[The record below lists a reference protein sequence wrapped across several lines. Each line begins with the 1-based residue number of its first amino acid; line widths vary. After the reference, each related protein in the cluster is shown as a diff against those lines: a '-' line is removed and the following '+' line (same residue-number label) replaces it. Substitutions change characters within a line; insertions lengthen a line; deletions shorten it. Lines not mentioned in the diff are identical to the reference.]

1 MAKKSN
7 LDSPISRVRNDS
19 QTLKKDAKNVKG
31 EDRVI
36 KVSQNIKLESANV
49 KFSERGEQHLYSS
62 DSNKYLLKI
71 HKNGKL
77 VANFYDKGG
86 KTYLHFGDEFFKSID
101 TNNKYADFR
110 GQDVELNELVLD
122 KKLDVQVKS
131 TNGKDFSCLFSA
143 FGAQIVDTKNGNS
156 VFRNTDY
163 PFDIAVS
170 DRFLEKAMGNDN
182 TCNLGEDMKFESATM
197 QALLIAS
204 TQNARMRTNQEI
216 KTNNILDNIKRVQPI
231 TKNYGALSIT
241 SLPVRVPKGEK
252 VGTEWLNLAEKDGK
266 LYGYFNLEVN
276 GRKQVGKYYEVRGM
290 TFENNNLSLKL
301 HAGNMTCNLNMD
313 LKGTGKT
320 VQKFLDS
327 KEKEY
332 ADRFKKFESK
342 SAEAESEEEKLP
354 DANIYSYADI
364 AVVKRTEKGNE
375 LVEEKEPEV
384 VEVDEHGFI
393 LVPREEKD
401 FVLVPP
407 HKVKGKTNE
416 EHGLVV
422 QENEH
427 GLAVQEEKKTEL
439 VEEKEPKVVE
449 KDEHSFIL
457 VPSEEKG
464 FVLVPPHKVKGK
476 TNEEHGLAV
485 QNEKETGLANQSDEK
500 NELRTPESIIVEDER
515 YNSTTQAPNAII
527 ENDTVFY
534 QNSPEETTDLESQEP
549 PLHEIQ
555 EDEHENSQ
563 LEPTNDNDLA
573 TRKRKENYD
582 TETSLGGAYFAGGQI
597 IDDYTVE
604 YEDGRK
610 QNVHVGKDG
619 KPRTELE
626 EDNQSG
632 LVPREKEP
640 PQNDFGDAENDRE
653 REPEP
658 PREPVPPE
666 PKPHE
671 HDDDD
676 DSGDNEPNHDEQDL
690 TPPVPPHETP
700 DPPHENPDPPHENPD
715 PPHENP
721 DPSPRQETPSGNG
734 APSAQQAP
742 KGRGGSGGGSAGGG
756 GGSAP
761 KEVKEER
768 IWASF
773 LGVSAL
779 LTALS
784 VFIPFLAP
792 FAIAG
797 FATSAILYT
806 KPWNW
811 GNTPLAKSMDARAR
825 RKELEKE
832 DRQLERESKLE
843 RLESDKARYQQE
855 IESID
860 QIVPQLEEEL
870 AVLQNG
876 NGRVLTNEE
885 RLAKQQKITNIDAQ
899 IKNEQEEISNLRQ
912 EKIAQEEEYKKANTL
927 SADINKEIKKSEARI
942 ENYRRQQDELTT
954 LQKNVDSILNNPK
967 LSEEEIAELK
977 QETLKTIQE
986 KYGKQFDDLF
996 SEDKD
1001 KSNQALTNFVNQTN
1015 YEKQELQKYQANRAE
1030 IINMFKEDLVIAKE
1044 TEAKAKEILDKKCAE
1059 LDDKIAEHNSKISAL
1074 KDEKAK
1080 IQSELAI
1087 DALSKDAV
1095 PEFNRAEAITN
1106 VEKQID
1112 SLKKRKETLQ
1122 KAVKISEQ
1130 MEYGLRPEDI
1140 AKNSAF
1146 DDRWKN
1152 TGPTEKAM
1160 KQNRLESERHEYKAQ
1175 EETKKIVNQQELK
1188 NFAEDIINR
1197 ADEAKK
1203 EEDKQKKEE
1212 AFNKINDD
1220 VNKKEEEVKESMG
1233 DAYNTSANKKAFKD
1247 LRGIVNDKEKQ
1258 GKTKENDL
1266 RK

>member
-332 ADRFKKFESK
+332 AEEFKKFEGTYIDRYD
-342 SAEAESEEEKLP
+342 EAK
-354 DANIYSYADI
+354 IYSYSEV

-384 VEVDEHGFI
+384 VEEDEHGFI

-401 FVLVPP
+401 FVLVSP
-407 HKVKGKTNE
+407 HKVKGK
-416 EHGLVV
+416 
-422 QENEH
+422 
-427 GLAVQEEKKTEL
+427 
-439 VEEKEPKVVE
+439 
-449 KDEHSFIL
+449 S
-457 VPSEEKG
+457 
-464 FVLVPPHKVKGK
+464 
-476 TNEEHGLAV
+476 NEEHGLAV

-515 YNSTTQAPNAII
+515 YNASTQSPNAII

-534 QNSPEETTDLESQEP
+534 QNSPEQTTDLESQEP

-555 EDEHENSQ
+555 EDEHENNQ
-563 LEPTNDNDLA
+563 LEPKQDNNLY
-573 TRKRKENYD
+573 TQPKKENFD
-582 TETSLGGAYFAGGQI
+582 AETTRNDAYFAGGQI
-597 IDDYTVE
+597 IDEYTVE

-610 QNVHVGKDG
+610 QNVHVVDG

-632 LVPREKEP
+632 LVPNEPTHEP
-640 PQNDFGDAENDRE
+640 PQNDLEDDAQKSLPGRTFEQT
-653 REPEP
+653 P
-658 PREPVPPE
+658 PSRNEE
-666 PKPHE
+666 KPS
-671 HDDDD
+671 DDDAQ
-676 DSGDNEPNHDEQDL
+676 GDNEPRHEEQDL
-690 TPPVPPHETP
+690 TPPPPTPPQETP
-700 DPPHENPDPPHENPD
+700 E
-715 PPHENP
+715 
-721 DPSPRQETPSGNG
+721 PSNETPEPQNETPTPRQEAPSGNG
-734 APSAQQAP
+734 APSAQQTP
-742 KGRGGSGGGSAGGG
+742 KSRGGSGGGSAGGG
-756 GGSAP
+756 GGASAP
-761 KEVKEER
+761 KEVNEEK

-773 LGVSAL
+773 LGVSAF

-860 QIVPQLEEEL
+860 QILPQLEQEL

-885 RLAKQQKITNIDAQ
+885 RLAKQQEITNIDAQ

-912 EKIAQEEEYKKANTL
+912 EKIAQEEEYKKANAL

-1059 LDDKIAEHNSKISAL
+1059 LDDKIAEHNSKISTL

-1095 PEFNRAEAITN
+1095 PEFNRAEAIAN
-1106 VEKQID
+1106 VEKHID
-1112 SLKKRKETLQ
+1112 ALKKRKETLQ

-1160 KQNRLESERHEYKAQ
+1160 KQNRLESERHEYKMQ

-1203 EEDKQKKEE
+1203 EKDKEKKEE
-1212 AFNKINDD
+1212 AFKEINND

-1233 DAYNTSANKKAFKD
+1233 DAYDTSANKKAFKD

-1258 GKTKENDL
+1258 GKTKETDL

>member
-1 MAKKSN
+1 MEDFMAKKSN

-204 TQNARMRTNQEI
+204 TQDARMRTNQEI

-384 VEVDEHGFI
+384 
-393 LVPREEKD
+393 
-401 FVLVPP
+401 
-407 HKVKGKTNE
+407 
-416 EHGLVV
+416 
-422 QENEH
+422 
-427 GLAVQEEKKTEL
+427 L
-439 VEEKEPKVVE
+439 VE
-449 KDEHSFIL
+449 D
-457 VPSEEKG
+457 G
-464 FVLVPPHKVKGK
+464 
-476 TNEEHGLAV
+476 
-485 QNEKETGLANQSDEK
+485 
-500 NELRTPESIIVEDER
+500 R
-515 YNSTTQAPNAII
+515 YNATTQLSDVTI
-527 ENDTVFY
+527 D
-534 QNSPEETTDLESQEP
+534 NSAFEQYTPEETSDLENQEN
-549 PLHEIQ
+549 HEIQ
-555 EDEHENSQ
+555 EDNQ
-563 LEPTNDNDLA
+563 VEPKDNDLN
-573 TRKRKENYD
+573 KKKENFD
-582 TETSLGGAYFAGGQI
+582 SETTIDGAYVAGAQI
-597 IDDYTVE
+597 IDDIIVE
-604 YEDGRK
+604 NSDGSK
-610 QNVHVGKDG
+610 QNFHVVDG
-619 KPRTELE
+619 ELE

-632 LVPREKEP
+632 LVPSEKET
-640 PQNDFGDAENDRE
+640 PQNYFGDAENDRE

-658 PREPVPPE
+658 TPREPVPPE

-676 DSGDNEPNHDEQDL
+676 DSGDNEPNHEEQDL

-715 PPHENP
+715 P
-721 DPSPRQETPSGNG
+721 SPRQETPSGNG
-734 APSAQQAP
+734 VPGAQQAP
-742 KGRGGSGGGSAGGG
+742 KGRGSSGGGSAGGG

-797 FATSAILYT
+797 FATSALLAT

-811 GNTPLAKSMDARAR
+811 GTGGYLNQALDARAR
-825 RKELEKE
+825 RKELERE
-832 DRQLERESKLE
+832 DRQITRQAKLE
-843 RLESDKARYQQE
+843 RIEGDKARYQQE

-860 QIVPQLEEEL
+860 GILPQLEQELDFLKNGGKNKAMPENERQEKQQKIAQIDDQIKSEEEEISGFRNTMIEYEDEYIKANKLVLNYSEMLEKSKNELTNYHNQEEEL
-870 AVLQNG
+870 AN
-876 NGRVLTNEE
+876 
-885 RLAKQQKITNIDAQ
+885 
-899 IKNEQEEISNLRQ
+899 
-912 EKIAQEEEYKKANTL
+912 
-927 SADINKEIKKSEARI
+927 
-942 ENYRRQQDELTT
+942 
-954 LQKNVDSILNNPK
+954 LQKNVNSILNDKN
-967 LSEEEIAELK
+967 LSEEEIEKLK
-977 QETLKTIQE
+977 QETLNAIQA
-986 KYGKQFDDLF
+986 KYKKAFNDIF
-996 SEDKD
+996 SE
-1001 KSNQALTNFVNQTN
+1001 NT
-1015 YEKQELQKYQANRAE
+1015 
-1030 IINMFKEDLVIAKE
+1030 
-1044 TEAKAKEILDKKCAE
+1044 
-1059 LDDKIAEHNSKISAL
+1059 
-1074 KDEKAK
+1074 EKAK
-1080 IQSELAI
+1080 KALDAFAYKTDFDKRVLQSVQE
-1087 DALSKDAV
+1087 
-1095 PEFNRAEAITN
+1095 NRRGIIRDIESNLNNAKE
-1106 VEKQID
+1106 VEK
-1112 SLKKRKETLQ
+1112 
-1122 KAVKISEQ
+1122 
-1130 MEYGLRPEDI
+1130 
-1140 AKNSAF
+1140 
-1146 DDRWKN
+1146 
-1152 TGPTEKAM
+1152 
-1160 KQNRLESERHEYKAQ
+1160 
-1175 EETKKIVNQQELK
+1175 
-1188 NFAEDIINR
+1188 
-1197 ADEAKK
+1197 
-1203 EEDKQKKEE
+1203 KQKYFMK
-1212 AFNKINDD
+1212 NQ
-1220 VNKKEEEVKESMG
+1220 
-1233 DAYNTSANKKAFKD
+1233 
-1247 LRGIVNDKEKQ
+1247 L
-1258 GKTKENDL
+1258 
-1266 RK
+1266 

>member
-1 MAKKSN
+1 MEDFMAKKSN

-384 VEVDEHGFI
+384 
-393 LVPREEKD
+393 
-401 FVLVPP
+401 
-407 HKVKGKTNE
+407 
-416 EHGLVV
+416 
-422 QENEH
+422 
-427 GLAVQEEKKTEL
+427 L
-439 VEEKEPKVVE
+439 VE
-449 KDEHSFIL
+449 D
-457 VPSEEKG
+457 G
-464 FVLVPPHKVKGK
+464 
-476 TNEEHGLAV
+476 
-485 QNEKETGLANQSDEK
+485 
-500 NELRTPESIIVEDER
+500 R
-515 YNSTTQAPNAII
+515 YNATTQLSDVTI
-527 ENDTVFY
+527 D
-534 QNSPEETTDLESQEP
+534 NSAFEQYTPEETSDLENQEN
-549 PLHEIQ
+549 HEIQ
-555 EDEHENSQ
+555 EDNQ
-563 LEPTNDNDLA
+563 VEPKDNDLN
-573 TRKRKENYD
+573 KKKENFD
-582 TETSLGGAYFAGGQI
+582 SETTIDGAYVAGAQI
-597 IDDYTVE
+597 IDDIIVE
-604 YEDGRK
+604 NSDGSK
-610 QNVHVGKDG
+610 QNFHVVDG
-619 KPRTELE
+619 ELE

-632 LVPREKEP
+632 LVPSEKET
-640 PQNDFGDAENDRE
+640 PQNYFGDAENDRE

-658 PREPVPPE
+658 TPREPVPPE

-676 DSGDNEPNHDEQDL
+676 DSGDNEPNHEEQDL

-715 PPHENP
+715 P
-721 DPSPRQETPSGNG
+721 SPRQETPSGNG
-734 APSAQQAP
+734 VPGAQQAP
-742 KGRGGSGGGSAGGG
+742 KGRGSSGGGSAGGG

-797 FATSAILYT
+797 FATSALLAT

-811 GNTPLAKSMDARAR
+811 GTGGYLNQALDARAR
-825 RKELEKE
+825 RKELERE
-832 DRQLERESKLE
+832 DRQITRQAKLE
-843 RLESDKARYQQE
+843 RIEGDKARYQQE

-860 QIVPQLEEEL
+860 GILPQLEQELDFLKNGGKNKAMPENERQEKQQKIAQIDDQIKSEEEEISGFRNTMIEYEDEYIKANKLVLNYSEMLEKSKNELTNYHNQEEEL
-870 AVLQNG
+870 AN
-876 NGRVLTNEE
+876 
-885 RLAKQQKITNIDAQ
+885 
-899 IKNEQEEISNLRQ
+899 
-912 EKIAQEEEYKKANTL
+912 
-927 SADINKEIKKSEARI
+927 
-942 ENYRRQQDELTT
+942 
-954 LQKNVDSILNNPK
+954 LQKNVNSILNDKN
-967 LSEEEIAELK
+967 LSEEEIEKLK
-977 QETLKTIQE
+977 QETLNAIQA
-986 KYGKQFDDLF
+986 KYKKAFNDIF
-996 SEDKD
+996 SENTEKAKKALDAFAYKTDFDKRVLQSVQENRRGIIRD
-1001 KSNQALTNFVNQTN
+1001 IESNLNNAKEVEKKAKVF
-1015 YEKQELQKYQANRAE
+1015 YEKSTMIEK
-1030 IINMFKEDLVIAKE
+1030 IIKKHE
-1044 TEAKAKEILDKKCAE
+1044 T
-1059 LDDKIAEHNSKISAL
+1059 KITTL

-1095 PEFNRAEAITN
+1095 PEFNRAEAIAN
-1106 VEKQID
+1106 VEKHID
-1112 SLKKRKETLQ
+1112 ALKKRKETLQ

-1160 KQNRLESERHEYKAQ
+1160 KQNRLESERHEYKMQ

-1233 DAYNTSANKKAFKD
+1233 DAYDTSANKKAFKD
-1247 LRGIVNDKEKQ
+1247 LRGIVDTKKGKAKE
-1258 GKTKENDL
+1258 TDL

>member
-332 ADRFKKFESK
+332 AEEFKKFEGTYIDRYD
-342 SAEAESEEEKLP
+342 E
-354 DANIYSYADI
+354 ANIYSYADI

-393 LVPREEKD
+393 LVP
-401 FVLVPP
+401 P

-427 GLAVQEEKKTEL
+427 GLAVQE
-439 VEEKEPKVVE
+439 
-449 KDEHSFIL
+449 
-457 VPSEEKG
+457 
-464 FVLVPPHKVKGK
+464 
-476 TNEEHGLAV
+476 NEHGLAV
-485 QNEKETGLANQSDEK
+485 QEEKEIAVQEEKETGLTTQEH
-500 NELRTPESIIVEDER
+500 ELRTPESIIVEDER
-515 YNSTTQAPNAII
+515 YNSTAQAPNAII

-534 QNSPEETTDLESQEP
+534 QNSPEETHDLESQEP

-555 EDEHENSQ
+555 EDELDNHQ
-563 LEPTNDNDLA
+563 LEPTNDKNIA
-573 TRKRKENYD
+573 TQKRKENYD
-582 TETSLGGAYFAGGQI
+582 AETSLDGAYFAGGQI
-597 IDDYTVE
+597 INDYTVE
-604 YEDGRK
+604 YEDGRR
-610 QNVHVGKDG
+610 QNIHVGKDG
-619 KPRTELE
+619 IPRTELE

-653 REPEP
+653 REPEPP

-700 DPPHENPDPPHENPD
+700 DPPHENPDPPHENPV

-734 APSAQQAP
+734 VPGAQQAP
-742 KGRGGSGGGSAGGG
+742 KGRGSSGGGSAGGG

-797 FATSAILYT
+797 FATSALLAT

-811 GNTPLAKSMDARAR
+811 GTGGYLNQALDARAR
-825 RKELEKE
+825 RKELERE
-832 DRQLERESKLE
+832 DRQITRQAKLE
-843 RLESDKARYQQE
+843 RIEGDKARYQQE

-860 QIVPQLEEEL
+860 QILPQLEQEL

-885 RLAKQQKITNIDAQ
+885 CLAKQQEMTNIDAQ

-912 EKIAQEEEYKKANTL
+912 EKIAQEEEYKKANAL

-1059 LDDKIAEHNSKISAL
+1059 LDDKIAEHNSKISTL

-1203 EEDKQKKEE
+1203 EKDKEKKEE

-1233 DAYNTSANKKAFKD
+1233 DAYDTSANKKAFKD

-1258 GKTKENDL
+1258 GKTKETDL

>member
-170 DRFLEKAMGNDN
+170 DRFLERAMGNDN
-182 TCNLGEDMKFESATM
+182 TCDLGEDMKFESATM

-231 TKNYGALSIT
+231 TKNYGALAIT
-241 SLPVRVPKGEK
+241 SLPIRVPKGEK

-332 ADRFKKFESK
+332 AEEFKKFEGTYIDRYD
-342 SAEAESEEEKLP
+342 EAK
-354 DANIYSYADI
+354 IYSYSEV

-384 VEVDEHGFI
+384 VEEDEHGFI
-393 LVPREEKD
+393 LVPSEEKD

-427 GLAVQEEKKTEL
+427 GLAVQE
-439 VEEKEPKVVE
+439 
-449 KDEHSFIL
+449 
-457 VPSEEKG
+457 
-464 FVLVPPHKVKGK
+464 
-476 TNEEHGLAV
+476 NEHGLAV
-485 QNEKETGLANQSDEK
+485 QEEKEIAVQEEKETGLTTQEH
-500 NELRTPESIIVEDER
+500 ELRTPESIIVEDER
-515 YNSTTQAPNAII
+515 YNSTAQAPNAII

-534 QNSPEETTDLESQEP
+534 QNSPEETHDLESQEP

-555 EDEHENSQ
+555 EDELDNHQ
-563 LEPTNDNDLA
+563 LEPTNDKNIA
-573 TRKRKENYD
+573 TQKRKENYD
-582 TETSLGGAYFAGGQI
+582 AETSLDGAYFAGGQI
-597 IDDYTVE
+597 INDYTVE
-604 YEDGRK
+604 YEDGRR
-610 QNVHVGKDG
+610 QNIHVGKDG
-619 KPRTELE
+619 IPRTELE

-653 REPEP
+653 REPEPP

-700 DPPHENPDPPHENPD
+700 DPPHENPDPPHENPV

-734 APSAQQAP
+734 VPGAQQAP
-742 KGRGGSGGGSAGGG
+742 KGRGSSGGGSAGGG

-797 FATSAILYT
+797 FATSALLAT

-811 GNTPLAKSMDARAR
+811 GTGGYLNQALDARAR
-825 RKELEKE
+825 RKELERE
-832 DRQLERESKLE
+832 DRQITRQAKLE
-843 RLESDKARYQQE
+843 RIEGDKARYQQE

-860 QIVPQLEEEL
+860 GILPQLEQELDFLKNGGKNKAMPENERQEKQQKIAQIDDQIKSEEEEISGFRNTMIEYEDEYIKANKLVLNYSEMLEKSKNELTNYHNQEEEL
-870 AVLQNG
+870 AN
-876 NGRVLTNEE
+876 
-885 RLAKQQKITNIDAQ
+885 
-899 IKNEQEEISNLRQ
+899 
-912 EKIAQEEEYKKANTL
+912 
-927 SADINKEIKKSEARI
+927 
-942 ENYRRQQDELTT
+942 
-954 LQKNVDSILNNPK
+954 LQKNVNSILNDKN
-967 LSEEEIAELK
+967 LSEEEIEKLK
-977 QETLKTIQE
+977 QETLNAIQA
-986 KYGKQFDDLF
+986 KYKKAFNDIF
-996 SEDKD
+996 SENTEKAKKALDAFAYKTDFDKRVLQSVQENRRGIIRD
-1001 KSNQALTNFVNQTN
+1001 IESNLNNAKEVEKKAKVF
-1015 YEKQELQKYQANRAE
+1015 YEKSTMIEK
-1030 IINMFKEDLVIAKE
+1030 IIKKHE
-1044 TEAKAKEILDKKCAE
+1044 T
-1059 LDDKIAEHNSKISAL
+1059 KITTL

-1080 IQSELAI
+1080 IQSELTI
-1087 DALSKDAV
+1087 DNLARNPIS
-1095 PEFNRAEAITN
+1095 EFNRAEAIAN
-1106 VEKQID
+1106 VEKHID
-1112 SLKKRKETLQ
+1112 ALKKRKETLQ
-1122 KAVKISEQ
+1122 KAVKISDQ
-1130 MEYGLRPEDI
+1130 MEYGLRPEDAI
-1140 AKNSAF
+1140 KNSAF

-1160 KQNRLESERHEYKAQ
+1160 KQNRLESERHEYEMQ
-1175 EETKKIVNQQELK
+1175 EETKEIAEKLNLK
-1188 NFAEDIINR
+1188 TFADDIINR
-1197 ADEAKK
+1197 ADKAKK

-1233 DAYNTSANKKAFKD
+1233 DAYDTSANKKAFKD

-1258 GKTKENDL
+1258 GNTKETDL

>member
-231 TKNYGALSIT
+231 TKNYGALAIT
-241 SLPVRVPKGEK
+241 SLPIRVPKGEK

-290 TFENNNLSLKL
+290 NFENNNLSLKL

-332 ADRFKKFESK
+332 AEEFKKFEGTYIDRYD
-342 SAEAESEEEKLP
+342 E
-354 DANIYSYADI
+354 ANIYSYADI

-384 VEVDEHGFI
+384 VEEDEHGFI
-393 LVPREEKD
+393 LVPSEEKD

-407 HKVKGKTNE
+407 HKVKGKSNE
-416 EHGLVV
+416 EHGLV
-422 QENEH
+422 
-427 GLAVQEEKKTEL
+427 
-439 VEEKEPKVVE
+439 
-449 KDEHSFIL
+449 
-457 VPSEEKG
+457 
-464 FVLVPPHKVKGK
+464 
-476 TNEEHGLAV
+476 V

-515 YNSTTQAPNAII
+515 YNASTQSPNAII

-534 QNSPEETTDLESQEP
+534 QNSPKQTTDLESQEP

-555 EDEHENSQ
+555 EDEHENNQ
-563 LEPTNDNDLA
+563 LEPKQDNNLY
-573 TRKRKENYD
+573 TQPKKENFD
-582 TETSLGGAYFAGGQI
+582 AETTRNDAYFAGGQI
-597 IDDYTVE
+597 IDEYTVE

-610 QNVHVGKDG
+610 QNVHVVDG
-619 KPRTELE
+619 KPRTELG

-632 LVPREKEP
+632 LVPNEPTHEP
-640 PQNDFGDAENDRE
+640 PQNDLEDDAQKSLPGRTFEQT
-653 REPEP
+653 P
-658 PREPVPPE
+658 PSQNEE
-666 PKPHE
+666 KPS
-671 HDDDD
+671 DDDAQ
-676 DSGDNEPNHDEQDL
+676 GDNEPSHEEQDL
-690 TPPVPPHETP
+690 TPPPPTPPQETP
-700 DPPHENPDPPHENPD
+700 E
-715 PPHENP
+715 
-721 DPSPRQETPSGNG
+721 PSNETPEPQNETPTPRQEAPSGNG
-734 APSAQQAP
+734 APSAQQTP
-742 KGRGGSGGGSAGGG
+742 KSRGGSGGGSAGGG
-756 GGSAP
+756 AATAP
-761 KEVKEER
+761 KPVNEEVNEEK

-773 LGVSAL
+773 LGVSAF

-797 FATSAILYT
+797 FATSALLAT

-811 GNTPLAKSMDARAR
+811 GTGGYLNQALDARAR
-825 RKELEKE
+825 RKELERE
-832 DRQLERESKLE
+832 DRQITRQAKLE
-843 RLESDKARYQQE
+843 RIEGDKARYQQE

-860 QIVPQLEEEL
+860 GILPQLEQELDFLKNGGKNKAMPENERQEKQQKIAQIDDQIKSEEEEISGFRNTMIEYEDEYIKANKLVLNYSEMLEKSKNELTNYHNQEEEL
-870 AVLQNG
+870 AN
-876 NGRVLTNEE
+876 
-885 RLAKQQKITNIDAQ
+885 
-899 IKNEQEEISNLRQ
+899 
-912 EKIAQEEEYKKANTL
+912 
-927 SADINKEIKKSEARI
+927 
-942 ENYRRQQDELTT
+942 
-954 LQKNVDSILNNPK
+954 LQKNVNSILNDKN
-967 LSEEEIAELK
+967 LSEEEIEKLK
-977 QETLKTIQE
+977 QETLNAIQA
-986 KYGKQFDDLF
+986 KYKKAFNDIF
-996 SEDKD
+996 SENTEKAKKALDAFAYKTDFDKRVLQSVQENRRGIIRD
-1001 KSNQALTNFVNQTN
+1001 IESNLNNAKEVEKKAKVF
-1015 YEKQELQKYQANRAE
+1015 YEKSTMIEK
-1030 IINMFKEDLVIAKE
+1030 IIKKHE
-1044 TEAKAKEILDKKCAE
+1044 T
-1059 LDDKIAEHNSKISAL
+1059 KITTL

-1080 IQSELAI
+1080 IQSELTI
-1087 DALSKDAV
+1087 DNLARNPIS
-1095 PEFNRAEAITN
+1095 EFNRAEAIAN
-1106 VEKQID
+1106 VEKHID
-1112 SLKKRKETLQ
+1112 ALKKRKETLQ
-1122 KAVKISEQ
+1122 KAVKISDQ
-1130 MEYGLRPEDI
+1130 MEYGLRPEDAI
-1140 AKNSAF
+1140 KNSAF

-1160 KQNRLESERHEYKAQ
+1160 KQNRLESERHEYEMQ
-1175 EETKKIVNQQELK
+1175 EETKEIAEKLNLK
-1188 NFAEDIINR
+1188 TFADDIINR
-1197 ADEAKK
+1197 ADKAKK

-1233 DAYNTSANKKAFKD
+1233 DAYDTSANKKAFKD

-1258 GKTKENDL
+1258 GNTKETDL

>member
-1 MAKKSN
+1 MEDFMAKKSN

-231 TKNYGALSIT
+231 TKNYGALAIT
-241 SLPVRVPKGEK
+241 SLPIRVPKGEK

-290 TFENNNLSLKL
+290 NFENNNLSLKL

-332 ADRFKKFESK
+332 AEEFKKFEGTYIDRYD
-342 SAEAESEEEKLP
+342 E
-354 DANIYSYADI
+354 ANIYSYADI

-384 VEVDEHGFI
+384 VEEDEHGFI
-393 LVPREEKD
+393 LVPSEEKD

-407 HKVKGKTNE
+407 HKVKGKSNE
-416 EHGLVV
+416 EHGLV
-422 QENEH
+422 
-427 GLAVQEEKKTEL
+427 
-439 VEEKEPKVVE
+439 
-449 KDEHSFIL
+449 
-457 VPSEEKG
+457 
-464 FVLVPPHKVKGK
+464 
-476 TNEEHGLAV
+476 V

-515 YNSTTQAPNAII
+515 YNASTQSPNAII

-534 QNSPEETTDLESQEP
+534 QNSPKQTTDLESQEP

-555 EDEHENSQ
+555 EDEHENNQ
-563 LEPTNDNDLA
+563 LEPKQDNNLY
-573 TRKRKENYD
+573 TQPKKENFD
-582 TETSLGGAYFAGGQI
+582 AETTRNDAYFAGGQI
-597 IDDYTVE
+597 IDEYTVE

-610 QNVHVGKDG
+610 QNVHVVDG
-619 KPRTELE
+619 KPRTELG

-632 LVPREKEP
+632 LVPNEPTHEP
-640 PQNDFGDAENDRE
+640 PQNDLEDDAQKSLPGRTFEQT
-653 REPEP
+653 P
-658 PREPVPPE
+658 PSQNEE
-666 PKPHE
+666 KPS
-671 HDDDD
+671 DDDAQ
-676 DSGDNEPNHDEQDL
+676 GDNEPSHEEQDL
-690 TPPVPPHETP
+690 TPPPPTPPQETP
-700 DPPHENPDPPHENPD
+700 E
-715 PPHENP
+715 
-721 DPSPRQETPSGNG
+721 PSNETPEPQNETPTPRQEAPSGNG
-734 APSAQQAP
+734 APSAQQTP
-742 KGRGGSGGGSAGGG
+742 KSRGGSGGGSAGGG
-756 GGSAP
+756 AATAP
-761 KEVKEER
+761 KPVNEEVNEEK

-773 LGVSAL
+773 LGVSAF

-797 FATSAILYT
+797 FATSALLAT

-811 GNTPLAKSMDARAR
+811 GTGGYLNQALDARAR
-825 RKELEKE
+825 RKELERE
-832 DRQLERESKLE
+832 DRQITRQAKLE
-843 RLESDKARYQQE
+843 RIEGDKARYQQE

-860 QIVPQLEEEL
+860 GILPQLEQELDFLKNGGKNKAMPENERQEKQQKIAQIDDQIKSEEEEISGFRNTMIEYEDEYIKANKLVLNYSEMLEKSKNELTNYHNQEEEL
-870 AVLQNG
+870 AN
-876 NGRVLTNEE
+876 
-885 RLAKQQKITNIDAQ
+885 
-899 IKNEQEEISNLRQ
+899 
-912 EKIAQEEEYKKANTL
+912 
-927 SADINKEIKKSEARI
+927 
-942 ENYRRQQDELTT
+942 
-954 LQKNVDSILNNPK
+954 LQKNVNSILNDKN
-967 LSEEEIAELK
+967 LSEEEIEKLK
-977 QETLKTIQE
+977 QETLNAIQA
-986 KYGKQFDDLF
+986 KYKKAFNDIF
-996 SEDKD
+996 SENTEKAKKALDAFAYKTDFDKRVLQSVQENRRGIIRD
-1001 KSNQALTNFVNQTN
+1001 IESNLNNAKEVEKKAKVF
-1015 YEKQELQKYQANRAE
+1015 YEKSTMIEK
-1030 IINMFKEDLVIAKE
+1030 IIKKHE
-1044 TEAKAKEILDKKCAE
+1044 T
-1059 LDDKIAEHNSKISAL
+1059 KITTL

-1080 IQSELAI
+1080 IQSELTI
-1087 DALSKDAV
+1087 DNLARNPIS
-1095 PEFNRAEAITN
+1095 EFNRAEAIAN
-1106 VEKQID
+1106 VEKHID
-1112 SLKKRKETLQ
+1112 ALKKRKETLQ
-1122 KAVKISEQ
+1122 KAVKISDQ
-1130 MEYGLRPEDI
+1130 MEYGLRPEDAI
-1140 AKNSAF
+1140 KNSAF

-1160 KQNRLESERHEYKAQ
+1160 KQNRLESERHEYEMQ
-1175 EETKKIVNQQELK
+1175 EETKEIAEKLNLK
-1188 NFAEDIINR
+1188 TFADDIINR
-1197 ADEAKK
+1197 ADKAKK

-1233 DAYNTSANKKAFKD
+1233 DAYDTSANKKAFKD

-1258 GKTKENDL
+1258 GNTKETDL

>member
-1 MAKKSN
+1 MEDFMAKKSN

-332 ADRFKKFESK
+332 AEEFKKFEGTYIDRYD
-342 SAEAESEEEKLP
+342 EAK
-354 DANIYSYADI
+354 IYSYSEV

-384 VEVDEHGFI
+384 VEEDEHGFV
-393 LVPREEKD
+393 LVPSEEKD

-416 EHGLVV
+416 EHGLV
-422 QENEH
+422 
-427 GLAVQEEKKTEL
+427 
-439 VEEKEPKVVE
+439 
-449 KDEHSFIL
+449 
-457 VPSEEKG
+457 
-464 FVLVPPHKVKGK
+464 
-476 TNEEHGLAV
+476 V

-515 YNSTTQAPNAII
+515 YNASTQSPNAII

-534 QNSPEETTDLESQEP
+534 QNSPEQTTDLESQEP

-555 EDEHENSQ
+555 EDEHENNQ
-563 LEPTNDNDLA
+563 LEPKQDNNLY
-573 TRKRKENYD
+573 TQPKKENFD
-582 TETSLGGAYFAGGQI
+582 AETTRNDAYFAGGQI
-597 IDDYTVE
+597 IDEYTVE

-610 QNVHVGKDG
+610 QNVHVVDG

-632 LVPREKEP
+632 LVPNEPTHEP
-640 PQNDFGDAENDRE
+640 PQNDLEDDAQKSLPGRTFEQTQPSQNE
-653 REPEP
+653 E
-658 PREPVPPE
+658 
-666 PKPHE
+666 KPS
-671 HDDDD
+671 DDDAQ
-676 DSGDNEPNHDEQDL
+676 GDNEPSHEEQDL
-690 TPPVPPHETP
+690 TPPPPTPPQETP
-700 DPPHENPDPPHENPD
+700 E
-715 PPHENP
+715 
-721 DPSPRQETPSGNG
+721 PSNETPEPQNETPTPRQEAPSGNG
-734 APSAQQAP
+734 APSAQQTP
-742 KGRGGSGGGSAGGG
+742 KSRGGSGGGSAGGG
-756 GGSAP
+756 AATAP
-761 KEVKEER
+761 KPVNEEK
-768 IWASF
+768 IWAGV
-773 LGVSAL
+773 LGVTAL
-779 LTALS
+779 LIALS
-784 VFIPFLAP
+784 CFMPFLTP
-792 FAIAG
+792 FVYVG
-797 FATSAILYT
+797 LATSVALAA

-811 GNTPLAKSMDARAR
+811 GNTPLAKAMDARAR

-860 QIVPQLEEEL
+860 QILPQLEQEL

-885 RLAKQQKITNIDAQ
+885 RLAKQQEITNIDAQ

-942 ENYRRQQDELTT
+942 ENYRRQQDGLTT

-1059 LDDKIAEHNSKISAL
+1059 LDDKIAEHNSKISTL

-1095 PEFNRAEAITN
+1095 PEFNRAEAIAN
-1106 VEKQID
+1106 VEKHID
-1112 SLKKRKETLQ
+1112 ALKKRKETLQ

-1160 KQNRLESERHEYKAQ
+1160 KQNRLESERHEYKMQ

-1233 DAYNTSANKKAFKD
+1233 DAYDTSANKNAFKD

-1258 GKTKENDL
+1258 GKTKETDL

>member
-1 MAKKSN
+1 MEGFMAKKSN

-49 KFSERGEQHLYSS
+49 KFSERGEQYLYSS
-62 DSNKYLLKI
+62 DSNDYLLKF

-77 VANFYDKGG
+77 IASFYEKNG

-182 TCNLGEDMKFESATM
+182 TCTLGEGMKFESATM

-204 TQNARMRTNQEI
+204 TQNARIRMNQTI

-231 TKNYGALSIT
+231 ELKLGALSLT
-241 SLPVRVPKGEK
+241 SLPIRVPKDK
-252 VGTEWLNLAEKDGK
+252 KTSTEWLNIAEKDGK
-266 LYGYFNLEVN
+266 LYCYFNLEVN

-290 TFENNNLSLKL
+290 NFENNNLSLKL

-342 SAEAESEEEKLP
+342 SAEVESEEEKLP

-393 LVPREEKD
+393 LVP
-401 FVLVPP
+401 P

-427 GLAVQEEKKTEL
+427 GLAVQEEKEIA
-439 VEEKEPKVVE
+439 VQEDKE
-449 KDEHSFIL
+449 
-457 VPSEEKG
+457 
-464 FVLVPPHKVKGK
+464 
-476 TNEEHGLAV
+476 TGLAV
-485 QNEKETGLANQSDEK
+485 QNEKETGLTTQEH
-500 NELRTPESIIVEDER
+500 ELRTPESIIVEDER

-534 QNSPEETTDLESQEP
+534 QNSPEETHDLESQEP

-555 EDEHENSQ
+555 EDELDNHQ
-563 LEPTNDNDLA
+563 LEPTNDKNIA
-573 TRKRKENYD
+573 TQKRKENYD
-582 TETSLGGAYFAGGQI
+582 AETSLDGAYFAGGQI
-597 IDDYTVE
+597 INDYTVE
-604 YEDGRK
+604 YEDGRR
-610 QNVHVGKDG
+610 QNVHVDKDG
-619 KPRTELE
+619 NPRIELE

-658 PREPVPPE
+658 PPREPVPPE

-676 DSGDNEPNHDEQDL
+676 DSGDNEPNHEEQDL

-715 PPHENP
+715 P
-721 DPSPRQETPSGNG
+721 SPRQEAPSGNG
-734 APSAQQAP
+734 APSAQQTP
-742 KGRGGSGGGSAGGG
+742 KSRGGSGGGSAGGG
-756 GGSAP
+756 AATAP
-761 KEVKEER
+761 KPVNEEVNEEK

-773 LGVSAL
+773 LGVSAF

-797 FATSAILYT
+797 FATSALLAT

-811 GNTPLAKSMDARAR
+811 GTGGYLNQALDARAR
-825 RKELEKE
+825 RKELERE
-832 DRQLERESKLE
+832 DRQITRQAKLE
-843 RLESDKARYQQE
+843 RIEGDKARYQQE

-860 QIVPQLEEEL
+860 GILPQLEQELDFLKNGGKNKAMPENERQEKQQKIAQIDDQIKSEEEEISGFRNTMIEYEDEYIKANKLVLNYSEMLEKSKNELTNYHNQEEEL
-870 AVLQNG
+870 AN
-876 NGRVLTNEE
+876 
-885 RLAKQQKITNIDAQ
+885 
-899 IKNEQEEISNLRQ
+899 
-912 EKIAQEEEYKKANTL
+912 
-927 SADINKEIKKSEARI
+927 
-942 ENYRRQQDELTT
+942 
-954 LQKNVDSILNNPK
+954 LQKNVNSILNDKN
-967 LSEEEIAELK
+967 LSEEEIEKLK
-977 QETLKTIQE
+977 QETLNAIQA
-986 KYGKQFDDLF
+986 KYKKAFNDIF
-996 SEDKD
+996 SENTEKAKKALDAFAYKTDFDKRVLQSVQENRRGIIRD
-1001 KSNQALTNFVNQTN
+1001 IESNLNNAKEVEKKAKVF
-1015 YEKQELQKYQANRAE
+1015 YEKSTMIEK
-1030 IINMFKEDLVIAKE
+1030 IIKKHE
-1044 TEAKAKEILDKKCAE
+1044 T
-1059 LDDKIAEHNSKISAL
+1059 KITTL

-1095 PEFNRAEAITN
+1095 PEFNRAEAIAN
-1106 VEKQID
+1106 VEKHID
-1112 SLKKRKETLQ
+1112 ALKKRKETLQ

-1160 KQNRLESERHEYKAQ
+1160 KQNRLESERHEYKMQ

-1203 EEDKQKKEE
+1203 EKDKEKKEE

-1233 DAYNTSANKKAFKD
+1233 DAYNTSANKNAFKD

-1258 GKTKENDL
+1258 GKTKETDL

>member
-384 VEVDEHGFI
+384 
-393 LVPREEKD
+393 
-401 FVLVPP
+401 
-407 HKVKGKTNE
+407 
-416 EHGLVV
+416 
-422 QENEH
+422 
-427 GLAVQEEKKTEL
+427 L
-439 VEEKEPKVVE
+439 VE
-449 KDEHSFIL
+449 D
-457 VPSEEKG
+457 G
-464 FVLVPPHKVKGK
+464 
-476 TNEEHGLAV
+476 
-485 QNEKETGLANQSDEK
+485 
-500 NELRTPESIIVEDER
+500 R
-515 YNSTTQAPNAII
+515 YNATTQLSDVTI
-527 ENDTVFY
+527 D
-534 QNSPEETTDLESQEP
+534 NSAFEQYTPEETSDLENQEN
-549 PLHEIQ
+549 HEIQ
-555 EDEHENSQ
+555 EDNQ
-563 LEPTNDNDLA
+563 VEPKDNDLN
-573 TRKRKENYD
+573 KKKENFD
-582 TETSLGGAYFAGGQI
+582 SETTIDGAYVAGAQI
-597 IDDYTVE
+597 IDDIIVE
-604 YEDGRK
+604 NSDGSK
-610 QNVHVGKDG
+610 QNFHVVDG
-619 KPRTELE
+619 ELE

-734 APSAQQAP
+734 VPGAQQAP

-797 FATSAILYT
+797 FATSALLAT

-811 GNTPLAKSMDARAR
+811 GSGGYLNQALDARAR
-825 RKELEKE
+825 RKELERE
-832 DRQLERESKLE
+832 DRQITRQAKLE
-843 RLESDKARYQQE
+843 RIEGDKARYQQE

-860 QIVPQLEEEL
+860 GILPQLEQELDFLKNGGKNKAMPENERQEKQQKIAQIDDQIKSEEEEISGFRNTMIEYEDEYIKANKLVLNYSEMLEKSKNELTNYHNQEEEL
-870 AVLQNG
+870 AN
-876 NGRVLTNEE
+876 
-885 RLAKQQKITNIDAQ
+885 
-899 IKNEQEEISNLRQ
+899 
-912 EKIAQEEEYKKANTL
+912 
-927 SADINKEIKKSEARI
+927 
-942 ENYRRQQDELTT
+942 
-954 LQKNVDSILNNPK
+954 LQKNVNSILNDKN
-967 LSEEEIAELK
+967 LSEEEIEKLK
-977 QETLKTIQE
+977 QETLNAIQA
-986 KYGKQFDDLF
+986 KYKKAFNDIF
-996 SEDKD
+996 SENTEKAKKALDAFAYKTDFDKRVLQSVQENRRGIIRD
-1001 KSNQALTNFVNQTN
+1001 IESNLNNAKEVEKKAKVF
-1015 YEKQELQKYQANRAE
+1015 YEKSTMIEK
-1030 IINMFKEDLVIAKE
+1030 IIKKHE
-1044 TEAKAKEILDKKCAE
+1044 T
-1059 LDDKIAEHNSKISAL
+1059 KITTL

-1080 IQSELAI
+1080 IQSELTI
-1087 DALSKDAV
+1087 DNLARNPIS
-1095 PEFNRAEAITN
+1095 EFNRAEAIAN
-1106 VEKQID
+1106 VEKHID
-1112 SLKKRKETLQ
+1112 ALKKRKETLQ
-1122 KAVKISEQ
+1122 KAVKISDQ
-1130 MEYGLRPEDI
+1130 MEYGLRPED
-1140 AKNSAF
+1140 AENYAF

-1160 KQNRLESERHEYKAQ
+1160 EQNRLESKTHKYKMQ
-1175 EETKKIVNQQELK
+1175 EETKEIAEKLK
-1188 NFAEDIINR
+1188 LKTFADGIINR

-1203 EEDKQKKEE
+1203 EKDEQKKEE

-1233 DAYNTSANKKAFKD
+1233 DAYDTSANKKAFND

-1258 GKTKENDL
+1258 GNTKETDL

>member
-1 MAKKSN
+1 MEDFMAKKSN
-7 LDSPISRVRNDS
+7 LDSPISRVRNAS
-19 QTLKKDAKNVKG
+19 QEVEKDVKTIRG
-31 EDRVI
+31 EKRVV
-36 KVSQNIKLESANV
+36 KVSQSVKLESANV

-204 TQNARMRTNQEI
+204 TQNARIRANQEI

-231 TKNYGALSIT
+231 ELKLGALSLT
-241 SLPVRVPKGEK
+241 SLPIRVPKDK
-252 VGTEWLNLAEKDGK
+252 KTSTEWLNIAEKDGK
-266 LYGYFNLEVN
+266 LYCYFNLEVN

-301 HAGNMTCNLNMD
+301 HAGNKYCSLNMD

-332 ADRFKKFESK
+332 AEEFKKFEGTNIDRYD
-342 SAEAESEEEKLP
+342 EAK
-354 DANIYSYADI
+354 IYSYSEI

-375 LVEEKEPEV
+375 FVEEKEPEV
-384 VEVDEHGFI
+384 VEEDERGFI

-407 HKVKGKTNE
+407 HRAKGKTDE

-427 GLAVQEEKKTEL
+427 GLAVQE
-439 VEEKEPKVVE
+439 
-449 KDEHSFIL
+449 D
-457 VPSEEKG
+457 
-464 FVLVPPHKVKGK
+464 
-476 TNEEHGLAV
+476 
-485 QNEKETGLANQSDEK
+485 KETGLATQSNEK

-515 YNSTTQAPNAII
+515 YNTSTQSPNAII
-527 ENDTVFY
+527 EKDTVFY
-534 QNSPEETTDLESQEP
+534 QNSPEQTTDLESQEP

-555 EDEHENSQ
+555 EDEHENNQ
-563 LEPTNDNDLA
+563 LEPKQDNNLY
-573 TRKRKENYD
+573 TQPKKEN
-582 TETSLGGAYFAGGQI
+582 F
-597 IDDYTVE
+597 
-604 YEDGRK
+604 
-610 QNVHVGKDG
+610 
-619 KPRTELE
+619 
-626 EDNQSG
+626 
-632 LVPREKEP
+632 
-640 PQNDFGDAENDRE
+640 DAETTRNDAQKSLPGRTFE
-653 REPEP
+653 QTP
-658 PREPVPPE
+658 PNRNEE
-666 PKPHE
+666 KPS
-671 HDDDD
+671 DDDAQ
-676 DSGDNEPNHDEQDL
+676 GDNEPRHEEQDL
-690 TPPVPPHETP
+690 TPPAPPLETQRETP
-700 DPPHENPDPPHENPD
+700 EPTNETPA
-715 PPHENP
+715 
-721 DPSPRQETPSGNG
+721 SRQEAPSGNG
-734 APSAQQAP
+734 TPSVNPQQAQ
-742 KGRGGSGGGSAGGG
+742 KSRGGSGGGSAGSGG
-756 GGSAP
+756 AATAP
-761 KEVKEER
+761 KPVSEEK

-811 GNTPLAKSMDARAR
+811 GNTPLAKAMDARAG

-832 DRQLERESKLE
+832 GRQLERQSKLE
-843 RLESDKARYQQE
+843 RLESDIARYQQE

-860 QIVPQLEEEL
+860 QILPQLEQEL

-876 NGRVLTNEE
+876 NGRVLTEEE
-885 RLAKQQKITNIDAQ
+885 RQAKQQEMAQ
-899 IKNEQEEISNLRQ
+899 IDDQIKSEEEEISNLRNGLI
-912 EKIAQEEEYKKANTL
+912 KKEEEYIKANKLVTRL
-927 SADINKEIKKSEARI
+927 NKDLEKSEAHL
-942 ENYRRQQDELTT
+942 ENYRQQQDELTT
-954 LQKNVDSILNNPK
+954 LQNNVKNILAKDPNLTEEK
-967 LSEEEIAELK
+967 LEELK
-977 QETLKTIQE
+977 QETLNLIQA
-986 KYGKQFDDLF
+986 KYKNQFDNLF
-996 SEDKD
+996 SEDKEKAD
-1001 KSNQALTNFVNQTN
+1001 IAITRFARQTNFDKKLARN
-1015 YEKQELQKYQANRAE
+1015 LQNDYGNAIDVVKRQLDE
-1030 IINMFKEDLVIAKE
+1030 AKE
-1044 TEAKAKEILDKKCAE
+1044 NEANAK
-1059 LDDKIAEHNSKISAL
+1059 KIFDEKSAKIDEYIAQHNSKISTL
-1074 KDEKAK
+1074 NDKKAK
-1080 IQSELAI
+1080 TQSELAV
-1087 DALSKDAV
+1087 DALSRDEV
-1095 PEFNRAEAITN
+1095 PEFNRDEAITN
-1106 VEKQID
+1106 VVKQ
-1112 SLKKRKETLQ
+1112 SEALKKRKEALQ

-1130 MEYGLRPEDI
+1130 MEYGLRPEDMENHY
-1140 AKNSAF
+1140 ALSEKWNH
-1146 DDRWKN
+1146 
-1152 TGPTEKAM
+1152 GPTEKAM

-1203 EEDKQKKEE
+1203 EKDKEKKEE

-1233 DAYNTSANKKAFKD
+1233 DAYNTSANKEAFKN

-1258 GKTKENDL
+1258 GNTKETDL

>member
-1 MAKKSN
+1 MEGFMAKKSN
-7 LDSPISRVRNDS
+7 LDSPISRVRGDS

-252 VGTEWLNLAEKDGK
+252 IGTEWLNLAEKDGK

-290 TFENNNLSLKL
+290 NFENNNLSLKL

-384 VEVDEHGFI
+384 
-393 LVPREEKD
+393 
-401 FVLVPP
+401 
-407 HKVKGKTNE
+407 
-416 EHGLVV
+416 
-422 QENEH
+422 
-427 GLAVQEEKKTEL
+427 L
-439 VEEKEPKVVE
+439 VE
-449 KDEHSFIL
+449 D
-457 VPSEEKG
+457 G
-464 FVLVPPHKVKGK
+464 
-476 TNEEHGLAV
+476 
-485 QNEKETGLANQSDEK
+485 
-500 NELRTPESIIVEDER
+500 R
-515 YNSTTQAPNAII
+515 YNATTQLSDVTI
-527 ENDTVFY
+527 D
-534 QNSPEETTDLESQEP
+534 NSAFEQYTPEETSDLENQEN
-549 PLHEIQ
+549 HEIQ
-555 EDEHENSQ
+555 EDNQ
-563 LEPTNDNDLA
+563 VEPKDNDLN
-573 TRKRKENYD
+573 KKKENFD
-582 TETSLGGAYFAGGQI
+582 SETTIDGAYVAGAQI
-597 IDDYTVE
+597 IDDIIVE
-604 YEDGRK
+604 NSDGSK
-610 QNVHVGKDG
+610 QNFHVVDG
-619 KPRTELE
+619 ELE

-666 PKPHE
+666 PHE
-671 HDDDD
+671 HDDND
-676 DSGDNEPNHDEQDL
+676 DSGDNE
-690 TPPVPPHETP
+690 PPHETP
-700 DPPHENPDPPHENPD
+700 DPPHENPVPPHETPDPPHENPD

-734 APSAQQAP
+734 VPGAQQAP

-797 FATSAILYT
+797 FATSALLAT

-811 GNTPLAKSMDARAR
+811 GTGGYLNQALDARAR
-825 RKELEKE
+825 RKELERE
-832 DRQLERESKLE
+832 DRQITRQAKLE
-843 RLESDKARYQQE
+843 RIEGDKARYQQE

-860 QIVPQLEEEL
+860 GILPQLEQELDFLKNGGKNKAMPENERQEKQQKIAQIDDQIKSEEEEISGFRNTMIEYEDEYIKANKLVLNYSEMLEKSKNELTNYHNQEEEL
-870 AVLQNG
+870 AN
-876 NGRVLTNEE
+876 
-885 RLAKQQKITNIDAQ
+885 
-899 IKNEQEEISNLRQ
+899 
-912 EKIAQEEEYKKANTL
+912 
-927 SADINKEIKKSEARI
+927 
-942 ENYRRQQDELTT
+942 
-954 LQKNVDSILNNPK
+954 LQKNVNSILNDKN
-967 LSEEEIAELK
+967 LSEEEIEKLK
-977 QETLKTIQE
+977 QETLNAIQA
-986 KYGKQFDDLF
+986 KYKKAFNDIF
-996 SEDKD
+996 SENTEKAKKALDAFAYKTDFDKRVLQSVQENRRGIIRD
-1001 KSNQALTNFVNQTN
+1001 IESNLNNAKEVEKKAKVF
-1015 YEKQELQKYQANRAE
+1015 YEKSTMIEK
-1030 IINMFKEDLVIAKE
+1030 IIKKHE
-1044 TEAKAKEILDKKCAE
+1044 T
-1059 LDDKIAEHNSKISAL
+1059 KITTL

-1080 IQSELAI
+1080 IQSELAV
-1087 DALSKDAV
+1087 DALSRDEV
-1095 PEFNRAEAITN
+1095 PEFNRDEAITN
-1106 VEKQID
+1106 VVKQ
-1112 SLKKRKETLQ
+1112 SEALKKRKEALQ

-1130 MEYGLRPEDI
+1130 MEYGLRPEDMENHY
-1140 AKNSAF
+1140 ALSEKWNH
-1146 DDRWKN
+1146 
-1152 TGPTEKAM
+1152 GPTEKAM

-1203 EEDKQKKEE
+1203 EKDKEKKEE

-1233 DAYNTSANKKAFKD
+1233 DAYDTSANKIAFKD

-1258 GKTKENDL
+1258 GKTKETDL

>member
-19 QTLKKDAKNVKG
+19 QTLKKDAKNING

-49 KFSERGEQHLYSS
+49 KFSEREEQYLYSS
-62 DSNKYLLKI
+62 DSNNYLLKI

-101 TNNKYADFR
+101 INNKYADFR

-143 FGAQIVDTKNGNS
+143 FGAQIVSTKNGNS

-197 QALLIAS
+197 QALLITS
-204 TQNARMRTNQEI
+204 TQNARIRTNQEI

-231 TKNYGALSIT
+231 TKNYGALAIT
-241 SLPVRVPKGEK
+241 SLPIRVPKGEK
-252 VGTEWLNLAEKDGK
+252 IGTEWLNLAEKDGK

-290 TFENNNLSLKL
+290 NFENNNLSLKL

-313 LKGTGKT
+313 LRGTGKT

-332 ADRFKKFESK
+332 AEEFKKFEGTYIDRYD
-342 SAEAESEEEKLP
+342 E
-354 DANIYSYADI
+354 ANIYSYADI

-384 VEVDEHGFI
+384 VEEDEHGFI

-407 HKVKGKTNE
+407 HKVKGKTDE

-422 QENEH
+422 QDEKENE
-427 GLAVQEEKKTEL
+427 LATQE
-439 VEEKEPKVVE
+439 
-449 KDEHSFIL
+449 H
-457 VPSEEKG
+457 
-464 FVLVPPHKVKGK
+464 
-476 TNEEHGLAV
+476 
-485 QNEKETGLANQSDEK
+485 
-500 NELRTPESIIVEDER
+500 ELRTPEHIIVEDER
-515 YNSTTQAPNAII
+515 YNSTTQAPNGAII

-534 QNSPEETTDLESQEP
+534 QNSPEETTDLDKEQEP
-549 PLHEIQ
+549 PLREIQ
-555 EDEHENSQ
+555 EDELENNQ
-563 LEPTNDNDLA
+563 LEPTNDKNVA
-573 TRKRKENYD
+573 TQKRKENYD
-582 TETSLGGAYFAGGQI
+582 AETSRNDAYFVGGQI
-597 IDDYTVE
+597 IDEYTVE
-604 YEDGRK
+604 NEDGRK
-610 QNVHVGKDG
+610 QNVRVGKDG

-632 LVPREKEP
+632 LVPSEKET
-640 PQNDFGDAENDRE
+640 PQNDL
-653 REPEP
+653 
-658 PREPVPPE
+658 
-666 PKPHE
+666 
-671 HDDDD
+671 DDDAQKSLPGRVKEPDFTPSRPD
-676 DSGDNEPNHDEQDL
+676 DDETPADRNEQPFVEEPQNTTSP
-690 TPPVPPHETP
+690 TPPTPPIQSRETP
-700 DPPHENPDPPHENPD
+700 AQETPTQETPV
-715 PPHENP
+715 
-721 DPSPRQETPSGNG
+721 QETPSGNG
-734 APSAQQAP
+734 APASNGNPPRETP
-742 KGRGGSGGGSAGGG
+742 KGRGGSGGGSVG

-768 IWASF
+768 IWAGF
-773 LGVSAL
+773 LGVSAF

-797 FATSAILYT
+797 FATSALLAT

-811 GNTPLAKSMDARAR
+811 GNGGYVNKALDARAR
-825 RKELEKE
+825 KKELERE
-832 DRQLERESKLE
+832 GRSLDRQAKLE
-843 RLESDKARYQQE
+843 RIEGDKARYQRE
-855 IESID
+855 IESINS
-860 QIVPQLEEEL
+860 ILPQLEQEL

-876 NGRVLTNEE
+876 NGRKLTNEE
-885 RLAKQQKITNIDAQ
+885 RLAKQQNIANIDKDIQTEEEAISSLRNGL
-899 IKNEQEEISNLRQ
+899 IK
-912 EKIAQEEEYKKANTL
+912 KEEEYIEANKLVADLNKKL
-927 SADINKEIKKSEARI
+927 EKSEARL
-942 ENYRRQQDELTT
+942 ENYRQQQDELTT
-954 LQKNVDSILNNPK
+954 LQRNVNFLLENPN
-967 LSEEEIAELK
+967 LSKEEIEESK

-986 KYGKQFDDLF
+986 KYGNKFDDLF

-1001 KSNQALTNFVNQTN
+1001 KSSQALTNFVNQTN
-1015 YEKQELQKYQANRAE
+1015 LEKQELQNYQESRRKLNDM
-1030 IINMFKEDLVIAKE
+1030 IKENLVRAKE
-1044 TEAKAKEILDKKCAE
+1044 VEAKAKEIFDEKSTE
-1059 LDDKIAEHNSKISAL
+1059 IEGYIAEHNSKISTL

-1095 PEFNRAEAITN
+1095 PEFNRSEAIAN
-1106 VEKQID
+1106 VEKQIEI
-1112 SLKKRKETLQ
+1112 LNKRKDTLQ
-1122 KAVKISEQ
+1122 KAVKISDQ
-1130 MEYGLRPEDI
+1130 LEYGLRPEDAI
-1140 AKNSAF
+1140 KNSAF

-1152 TGPTEKAM
+1152 TGATEKAI
-1160 KQNRLESERHEYKAQ
+1160 KQNEIKSETHEYKMQ

-1188 NFAEDIINR
+1188 TFAEDIINR

-1233 DAYNTSANKKAFKD
+1233 DAYDTSANKKAFKD
-1247 LRGIVNDKEKQ
+1247 LRGIVDTKQ
-1258 GKTKENDL
+1258 GKAKENESNL
-1266 RK
+1266 GR

>member
-1 MAKKSN
+1 MEDFMAKKSN

-384 VEVDEHGFI
+384 
-393 LVPREEKD
+393 
-401 FVLVPP
+401 
-407 HKVKGKTNE
+407 
-416 EHGLVV
+416 
-422 QENEH
+422 
-427 GLAVQEEKKTEL
+427 L
-439 VEEKEPKVVE
+439 VE
-449 KDEHSFIL
+449 D
-457 VPSEEKG
+457 G
-464 FVLVPPHKVKGK
+464 
-476 TNEEHGLAV
+476 
-485 QNEKETGLANQSDEK
+485 
-500 NELRTPESIIVEDER
+500 R
-515 YNSTTQAPNAII
+515 YNATTQLSDVTI
-527 ENDTVFY
+527 D
-534 QNSPEETTDLESQEP
+534 NSAFEQYTPEETSDLENQEN
-549 PLHEIQ
+549 HEIQ
-555 EDEHENSQ
+555 EDNQ
-563 LEPTNDNDLA
+563 VEPKDNDLN
-573 TRKRKENYD
+573 KKKENFD
-582 TETSLGGAYFAGGQI
+582 SETTIDGAYVAGAQI
-597 IDDYTVE
+597 IDDIIVE
-604 YEDGRK
+604 NSDGSK
-610 QNVHVGKDG
+610 QNFHVVDG
-619 KPRTELE
+619 ELE

-632 LVPREKEP
+632 LVPSEKET
-640 PQNDFGDAENDRE
+640 PQNYFGDAENDME

-658 PREPVPPE
+658 TPREPVPPE

-676 DSGDNEPNHDEQDL
+676 DSGDNEPNHEEQDL

-715 PPHENP
+715 P
-721 DPSPRQETPSGNG
+721 SPRQEAPSGNG
-734 APSAQQAP
+734 APSAQQTP
-742 KGRGGSGGGSAGGG
+742 KSRGGSGGGSAGGG
-756 GGSAP
+756 GGASARGSGGQSARTAGP
-761 KEVKEER
+761 AQGAGTVDLR
-768 IWASF
+768 RRHGRHPLVPNRLHRPSRSCHR
-773 LGVSAL
+773 LGGPGRG
-779 LTALS
+779 TACEGKGRLC
-784 VFIPFLAP
+784 
-792 FAIAG
+792 G
-797 FATSAILYT
+797 F
-806 KPWNW
+806 P
-811 GNTPLAKSMDARAR
+811 
-825 RKELEKE
+825 
-832 DRQLERESKLE
+832 
-843 RLESDKARYQQE
+843 
-855 IESID
+855 
-860 QIVPQLEEEL
+860 
-870 AVLQNG
+870 
-876 NGRVLTNEE
+876 
-885 RLAKQQKITNIDAQ
+885 
-899 IKNEQEEISNLRQ
+899 
-912 EKIAQEEEYKKANTL
+912 
-927 SADINKEIKKSEARI
+927 
-942 ENYRRQQDELTT
+942 
-954 LQKNVDSILNNPK
+954 
-967 LSEEEIAELK
+967 
-977 QETLKTIQE
+977 
-986 KYGKQFDDLF
+986 
-996 SEDKD
+996 
-1001 KSNQALTNFVNQTN
+1001 
-1015 YEKQELQKYQANRAE
+1015 
-1030 IINMFKEDLVIAKE
+1030 
-1044 TEAKAKEILDKKCAE
+1044 
-1059 LDDKIAEHNSKISAL
+1059 
-1074 KDEKAK
+1074 
-1080 IQSELAI
+1080 
-1087 DALSKDAV
+1087 
-1095 PEFNRAEAITN
+1095 
-1106 VEKQID
+1106 
-1112 SLKKRKETLQ
+1112 SLK
-1122 KAVKISEQ
+1122 
-1130 MEYGLRPEDI
+1130 
-1140 AKNSAF
+1140 
-1146 DDRWKN
+1146 
-1152 TGPTEKAM
+1152 
-1160 KQNRLESERHEYKAQ
+1160 
-1175 EETKKIVNQQELK
+1175 
-1188 NFAEDIINR
+1188 
-1197 ADEAKK
+1197 
-1203 EEDKQKKEE
+1203 
-1212 AFNKINDD
+1212 
-1220 VNKKEEEVKESMG
+1220 
-1233 DAYNTSANKKAFKD
+1233 
-1247 LRGIVNDKEKQ
+1247 
-1258 GKTKENDL
+1258 GKTQFAQRL
-1266 RK
+1266 SGCGHPLL

>member
-1 MAKKSN
+1 MEDFMAKKSN

-384 VEVDEHGFI
+384 
-393 LVPREEKD
+393 
-401 FVLVPP
+401 
-407 HKVKGKTNE
+407 
-416 EHGLVV
+416 
-422 QENEH
+422 
-427 GLAVQEEKKTEL
+427 L
-439 VEEKEPKVVE
+439 VE
-449 KDEHSFIL
+449 D
-457 VPSEEKG
+457 G
-464 FVLVPPHKVKGK
+464 
-476 TNEEHGLAV
+476 
-485 QNEKETGLANQSDEK
+485 
-500 NELRTPESIIVEDER
+500 R
-515 YNSTTQAPNAII
+515 YNATTQLSDVTI
-527 ENDTVFY
+527 D
-534 QNSPEETTDLESQEP
+534 NSAFEQYTPEETSDLENQEN
-549 PLHEIQ
+549 HEIQ
-555 EDEHENSQ
+555 EDNQ
-563 LEPTNDNDLA
+563 VEPKDNDLN
-573 TRKRKENYD
+573 KKKENFD
-582 TETSLGGAYFAGGQI
+582 SETTIDGAYVAGAQI
-597 IDDYTVE
+597 IDDIIVE
-604 YEDGRK
+604 NSDGSK
-610 QNVHVGKDG
+610 QNFHVVDG
-619 KPRTELE
+619 ELE

-734 APSAQQAP
+734 VPGAQQAP

-797 FATSAILYT
+797 FATSALLAT

-811 GNTPLAKSMDARAR
+811 GSGGYLNQALDARAR
-825 RKELEKE
+825 RKELERE
-832 DRQLERESKLE
+832 DRQITRQAKLE
-843 RLESDKARYQQE
+843 RIEGDKARYQQE

-860 QIVPQLEEEL
+860 GILPQLEQELDFLKNGGKNKAMPENERQEKQQKIAQIDDQIKSEEEEISGFRNTMIEYEDEYIKANKLVLNYSEMLEKSKNELTNYHNQEEEL
-870 AVLQNG
+870 AN
-876 NGRVLTNEE
+876 
-885 RLAKQQKITNIDAQ
+885 
-899 IKNEQEEISNLRQ
+899 
-912 EKIAQEEEYKKANTL
+912 
-927 SADINKEIKKSEARI
+927 
-942 ENYRRQQDELTT
+942 
-954 LQKNVDSILNNPK
+954 LQKNVNSILNDKN
-967 LSEEEIAELK
+967 LSEEEIEKLK
-977 QETLKTIQE
+977 QETLNAIQA
-986 KYGKQFDDLF
+986 KYKKAFNDIF
-996 SEDKD
+996 SENTEKAKKALDAFAYKTDFDKRVLQSVQENRRGIIRD
-1001 KSNQALTNFVNQTN
+1001 IESNLNNAKEVEKKAKVF
-1015 YEKQELQKYQANRAE
+1015 YEKSTMIEK
-1030 IINMFKEDLVIAKE
+1030 IIKKHE
-1044 TEAKAKEILDKKCAE
+1044 T
-1059 LDDKIAEHNSKISAL
+1059 KITTL

-1080 IQSELAI
+1080 IQSELTI
-1087 DALSKDAV
+1087 DNLARNPIS
-1095 PEFNRAEAITN
+1095 EFNRAEAIAN
-1106 VEKQID
+1106 VEKHID
-1112 SLKKRKETLQ
+1112 ALKKRKETLQ
-1122 KAVKISEQ
+1122 KAVKISDQ
-1130 MEYGLRPEDI
+1130 MEYGLRPED
-1140 AKNSAF
+1140 AENYAF

-1160 KQNRLESERHEYKAQ
+1160 EQNRLESKTHKYKMQ
-1175 EETKKIVNQQELK
+1175 EETKEIAEKLK
-1188 NFAEDIINR
+1188 LKTFADGIINR

-1203 EEDKQKKEE
+1203 EKDEQKKEE

-1233 DAYNTSANKKAFKD
+1233 DAYDTSANKKAFND

-1258 GKTKENDL
+1258 GNTKETDL

>member
-1 MAKKSN
+1 MEDFMAKKSN

-290 TFENNNLSLKL
+290 TFENNNLSLIL

-332 ADRFKKFESK
+332 AEEFKKFEGTYIDRYD
-342 SAEAESEEEKLP
+342 EAK
-354 DANIYSYADI
+354 IYSYSEV

-384 VEVDEHGFI
+384 VEEDEHGFI
-393 LVPREEKD
+393 LVPSEEKD

-407 HKVKGKTNE
+407 HKVKGKSNE
-416 EHGLVV
+416 EHGLV
-422 QENEH
+422 
-427 GLAVQEEKKTEL
+427 
-439 VEEKEPKVVE
+439 
-449 KDEHSFIL
+449 
-457 VPSEEKG
+457 
-464 FVLVPPHKVKGK
+464 
-476 TNEEHGLAV
+476 V

-515 YNSTTQAPNAII
+515 YNASTQSPNAII

-534 QNSPEETTDLESQEP
+534 QNSPEQTTDLESQEP

-555 EDEHENSQ
+555 EDEHENNQ
-563 LEPTNDNDLA
+563 LEPKQDNNLY
-573 TRKRKENYD
+573 TQPKKENFD
-582 TETSLGGAYFAGGQI
+582 AETTRNDAYFAGGQI
-597 IDDYTVE
+597 IDEYTVE

-610 QNVHVGKDG
+610 QNVHVVDG
-619 KPRTELE
+619 KPRTELG

-632 LVPREKEP
+632 LVPNEPTHEP
-640 PQNDFGDAENDRE
+640 PQNNLEDEAQKSLPGRTFEQT
-653 REPEP
+653 P
-658 PREPVPPE
+658 PSRNEE
-666 PKPHE
+666 KPS
-671 HDDDD
+671 DDDAQ
-676 DSGDNEPNHDEQDL
+676 GDNEPRHEEQDL
-690 TPPVPPHETP
+690 TPPPPTPPQETP
-700 DPPHENPDPPHENPD
+700 E
-715 PPHENP
+715 
-721 DPSPRQETPSGNG
+721 PSNETPEPQNETPTPRQEAPSGNG
-734 APSAQQAP
+734 APSAQQTP
-742 KGRGGSGGGSAGGG
+742 KSRGGSGGGSAGGG
-756 GGSAP
+756 GGASAP
-761 KEVKEER
+761 KEVNEEK

-773 LGVSAL
+773 LGVSAF

-1059 LDDKIAEHNSKISAL
+1059 LDDKIAEHNSKISTL

-1095 PEFNRAEAITN
+1095 PEFNRAEAIAN
-1106 VEKQID
+1106 VEKHID
-1112 SLKKRKETLQ
+1112 ALKKRKETLQ

-1152 TGPTEKAM
+1152 TGPTEKVM
-1160 KQNRLESERHEYKAQ
+1160 KQNRLESERHEYKMQ

-1203 EEDKQKKEE
+1203 EKDKEKKEE

-1247 LRGIVNDKEKQ
+1247 LRGIVDTKKGKAKESESNLK
-1258 GKTKENDL
+1258 
-1266 RK
+1266 R

>member
-1 MAKKSN
+1 MEDFMAKKSN

-36 KVSQNIKLESANV
+36 KVSQNIKLESTNV

-231 TKNYGALSIT
+231 TKNYGALAIT
-241 SLPVRVPKGEK
+241 SLPIRVPKGEK
-252 VGTEWLNLAEKDGK
+252 IGTEWLNLAEKDGK

-290 TFENNNLSLKL
+290 NFENNNLSLKL

-384 VEVDEHGFI
+384 
-393 LVPREEKD
+393 
-401 FVLVPP
+401 
-407 HKVKGKTNE
+407 
-416 EHGLVV
+416 
-422 QENEH
+422 
-427 GLAVQEEKKTEL
+427 L
-439 VEEKEPKVVE
+439 VE
-449 KDEHSFIL
+449 D
-457 VPSEEKG
+457 G
-464 FVLVPPHKVKGK
+464 
-476 TNEEHGLAV
+476 
-485 QNEKETGLANQSDEK
+485 
-500 NELRTPESIIVEDER
+500 R
-515 YNSTTQAPNAII
+515 YNATTQLSDVTI
-527 ENDTVFY
+527 D
-534 QNSPEETTDLESQEP
+534 NSAFEQYTPEETSDLENQEN
-549 PLHEIQ
+549 HEIQ
-555 EDEHENSQ
+555 EDNQ
-563 LEPTNDNDLA
+563 VEPKDNDLN
-573 TRKRKENYD
+573 KKKENFD
-582 TETSLGGAYFAGGQI
+582 SETTIDGAYVAGAQI
-597 IDDYTVE
+597 IDDIIVE
-604 YEDGRK
+604 NSDGSK
-610 QNVHVGKDG
+610 QNFHVVDG
-619 KPRTELE
+619 ELE

-666 PKPHE
+666 PHE
-671 HDDDD
+671 HDDND
-676 DSGDNEPNHDEQDL
+676 DSGDNE
-690 TPPVPPHETP
+690 PPHETP
-700 DPPHENPDPPHENPD
+700 DPPHENPVPPHETPDPPHENPD

-734 APSAQQAP
+734 APGAQQAP

-797 FATSAILYT
+797 FATSALLAT

-811 GNTPLAKSMDARAR
+811 GTGGYLNQALDARAR
-825 RKELEKE
+825 RKELERE
-832 DRQLERESKLE
+832 DRQITRQAKLE
-843 RLESDKARYQQE
+843 RIEGDKARYQQE

-860 QIVPQLEEEL
+860 GILPQLEQELDFLKNGGKNKAMPENERQEKQQKIAQIDDQIKSEEEEISGFRNTMIEYEDEYIKANKLVLNYSEMLEKSKNELTNYHNQEEEL
-870 AVLQNG
+870 AN
-876 NGRVLTNEE
+876 
-885 RLAKQQKITNIDAQ
+885 
-899 IKNEQEEISNLRQ
+899 
-912 EKIAQEEEYKKANTL
+912 
-927 SADINKEIKKSEARI
+927 
-942 ENYRRQQDELTT
+942 
-954 LQKNVDSILNNPK
+954 LQKNVNSILNDKN
-967 LSEEEIAELK
+967 LSEEEIEKLK
-977 QETLKTIQE
+977 QETLNAIQA
-986 KYGKQFDDLF
+986 KYKKAFNDIF
-996 SEDKD
+996 SENTEKAKKALDAFAYKTDFDKRVLQSVQENRRGIIRD
-1001 KSNQALTNFVNQTN
+1001 IESNLNNAKEVEKKAKVF
-1015 YEKQELQKYQANRAE
+1015 YEKSTMIEK
-1030 IINMFKEDLVIAKE
+1030 IIKKHE
-1044 TEAKAKEILDKKCAE
+1044 T
-1059 LDDKIAEHNSKISAL
+1059 KITTL

-1095 PEFNRAEAITN
+1095 PEFNRAEAIAN
-1106 VEKQID
+1106 VEKHID

-1160 KQNRLESERHEYKAQ
+1160 KQNRLESERHEYKMQ

-1203 EEDKQKKEE
+1203 EKDKEKKEE

-1247 LRGIVNDKEKQ
+1247 LRGIVDTKKGKAKESESNLK
-1258 GKTKENDL
+1258 
-1266 RK
+1266 R

>member
-1 MAKKSN
+1 MEDFMAKKSN

-384 VEVDEHGFI
+384 
-393 LVPREEKD
+393 
-401 FVLVPP
+401 
-407 HKVKGKTNE
+407 
-416 EHGLVV
+416 
-422 QENEH
+422 
-427 GLAVQEEKKTEL
+427 L
-439 VEEKEPKVVE
+439 VE
-449 KDEHSFIL
+449 D
-457 VPSEEKG
+457 G
-464 FVLVPPHKVKGK
+464 
-476 TNEEHGLAV
+476 
-485 QNEKETGLANQSDEK
+485 
-500 NELRTPESIIVEDER
+500 R
-515 YNSTTQAPNAII
+515 YNATTQLSDVTI
-527 ENDTVFY
+527 D
-534 QNSPEETTDLESQEP
+534 NSAFEQYTPEETSDLENQEN
-549 PLHEIQ
+549 HEIQ
-555 EDEHENSQ
+555 EDNQ
-563 LEPTNDNDLA
+563 VEPKDNDLN
-573 TRKRKENYD
+573 KKKENFD
-582 TETSLGGAYFAGGQI
+582 SETTIDGAYVAGAQI
-597 IDDYTVE
+597 IDDIIVE
-604 YEDGRK
+604 NSDGSK
-610 QNVHVGKDG
+610 QNFHVVDG
-619 KPRTELE
+619 ELE

-715 PPHENP
+715 P
-721 DPSPRQETPSGNG
+721 SPRQETPSGNG
-734 APSAQQAP
+734 VPGAQQAP
-742 KGRGGSGGGSAGGG
+742 KGRGSSGGGSAGGG

-797 FATSAILYT
+797 FATSALLAT

-811 GNTPLAKSMDARAR
+811 GTGGYLNQALDARAR
-825 RKELEKE
+825 RKELERE
-832 DRQLERESKLE
+832 DRQITRQAKLE
-843 RLESDKARYQQE
+843 RIEGDKARYQQE

-860 QIVPQLEEEL
+860 GILPQLEQELDFLKNGGKNKAMPENERQEKQQKIANIDKDIQTEEEAISSLRNGLIKKEEEYCEANKLVLNYSEMLEKSKNELTNYHNQEEEL
-870 AVLQNG
+870 AN
-876 NGRVLTNEE
+876 
-885 RLAKQQKITNIDAQ
+885 
-899 IKNEQEEISNLRQ
+899 
-912 EKIAQEEEYKKANTL
+912 
-927 SADINKEIKKSEARI
+927 
-942 ENYRRQQDELTT
+942 
-954 LQKNVDSILNNPK
+954 LQKNVNSILNDKN
-967 LSEEEIAELK
+967 LSEEEIEKLK
-977 QETLKTIQE
+977 QETLNAIQA
-986 KYGKQFDDLF
+986 KYKKAFNDIF
-996 SEDKD
+996 SENTEKAKKALDAFAYKTDFDKRVLQSVQENRRGIIRD
-1001 KSNQALTNFVNQTN
+1001 IESNLNNAKEVEKKAKVF
-1015 YEKQELQKYQANRAE
+1015 YEKSTMIEK
-1030 IINMFKEDLVIAKE
+1030 IIKKHE
-1044 TEAKAKEILDKKCAE
+1044 T
-1059 LDDKIAEHNSKISAL
+1059 KITTL

-1080 IQSELAI
+1080 IQSELTI
-1087 DALSKDAV
+1087 DNLARNPIS
-1095 PEFNRAEAITN
+1095 EFNRAEAIAN
-1106 VEKQID
+1106 VEKHID
-1112 SLKKRKETLQ
+1112 ALKKRKETLQ

-1160 KQNRLESERHEYKAQ
+1160 KQNRLESERHEYKMQ

-1258 GKTKENDL
+1258 GKTKETDL

>member
-1 MAKKSN
+1 MEDFMAKKSN

-375 LVEEKEPEV
+375 FVEEKEPEV
-384 VEVDEHGFI
+384 
-393 LVPREEKD
+393 
-401 FVLVPP
+401 
-407 HKVKGKTNE
+407 
-416 EHGLVV
+416 
-422 QENEH
+422 
-427 GLAVQEEKKTEL
+427 L
-439 VEEKEPKVVE
+439 VE
-449 KDEHSFIL
+449 D
-457 VPSEEKG
+457 G
-464 FVLVPPHKVKGK
+464 
-476 TNEEHGLAV
+476 
-485 QNEKETGLANQSDEK
+485 
-500 NELRTPESIIVEDER
+500 R
-515 YNSTTQAPNAII
+515 YNATTQLPDVTI
-527 ENDTVFY
+527 D
-534 QNSPEETTDLESQEP
+534 NSTFEQYTPEETSDLENQEN
-549 PLHEIQ
+549 HEIQ
-555 EDEHENSQ
+555 EDNQ
-563 LEPTNDNDLA
+563 VEPKDNDLN
-573 TRKRKENYD
+573 KKKENFD
-582 TETSLGGAYFAGGQI
+582 SETTIDGAYVAGAQI
-597 IDDYTVE
+597 IDDIIVE
-604 YEDGRK
+604 NSDGSK
-610 QNVHVGKDG
+610 QNFHVVNG
-619 KPRTELE
+619 ELG

-632 LVPREKEP
+632 LAPNEPTHEP
-640 PQNDFGDAENDRE
+640 PQNNLEDEAQKSLPGRTFEQT
-653 REPEP
+653 P
-658 PREPVPPE
+658 PSRNEE
-666 PKPHE
+666 KPS
-671 HDDDD
+671 DDDAP
-676 DSGDNEPNHDEQDL
+676 GDNEPRHEEQDL
-690 TPPVPPHETP
+690 TPPPPTSPQETP
-700 DPPHENPDPPHENPD
+700 E
-715 PPHENP
+715 
-721 DPSPRQETPSGNG
+721 PSNETPEPQNETPTPRQEAPSGNG
-734 APSAQQAP
+734 APSAQQTP
-742 KGRGGSGGGSAGGG
+742 KSRGGSGGGSAGGG
-756 GGSAP
+756 GGASAP
-761 KEVKEER
+761 KEVNEEK

-773 LGVSAL
+773 LGVSAF

-811 GNTPLAKSMDARAR
+811 GNTPLAKAMDVRAR

-860 QIVPQLEEEL
+860 QILPQLEQELDFLKNGGKNKAMPENERQEKQQKIAQIDDQIKSEEEEISGFRNTMIEYEDEYIKANKLVLNYSEMLEKSKNELTNYHNQEEEL
-870 AVLQNG
+870 AN
-876 NGRVLTNEE
+876 
-885 RLAKQQKITNIDAQ
+885 
-899 IKNEQEEISNLRQ
+899 
-912 EKIAQEEEYKKANTL
+912 
-927 SADINKEIKKSEARI
+927 
-942 ENYRRQQDELTT
+942 
-954 LQKNVDSILNNPK
+954 LQKNVNSILNDKN
-967 LSEEEIAELK
+967 LSEEEIEKLK
-977 QETLKTIQE
+977 QETLNAIQA
-986 KYGKQFDDLF
+986 KYKKAFNDIF
-996 SEDKD
+996 SENTEKAKKALDAFAYKTDFDKRVLQSVQENRRGIIRD
-1001 KSNQALTNFVNQTN
+1001 IESNLNNAKEVEKKAKVF
-1015 YEKQELQKYQANRAE
+1015 YEKSTMIEK
-1030 IINMFKEDLVIAKE
+1030 IIKKHE
-1044 TEAKAKEILDKKCAE
+1044 T
-1059 LDDKIAEHNSKISAL
+1059 KITTL

-1095 PEFNRAEAITN
+1095 PEFNRAEAIAN
-1106 VEKQID
+1106 VEKHID
-1112 SLKKRKETLQ
+1112 ALKKRKETLQ

-1160 KQNRLESERHEYKAQ
+1160 KQNRLESERHEYKMQ

-1188 NFAEDIINR
+1188 TFADDIINR
-1197 ADEAKK
+1197 ADKAKK

-1212 AFNKINDD
+1212 AFNKINND

-1233 DAYNTSANKKAFKD
+1233 DAYDTSANKKAFKD

-1258 GKTKENDL
+1258 GKTKETDL

>member
-170 DRFLEKAMGNDN
+170 DRFLERAMGNDN

-332 ADRFKKFESK
+332 AEEFKKFEGTYIDRYD
-342 SAEAESEEEKLP
+342 EAK
-354 DANIYSYADI
+354 IYSYSEV

-384 VEVDEHGFI
+384 VEEDEHGFI
-393 LVPREEKD
+393 
-401 FVLVPP
+401 LVPP

-427 GLAVQEEKKTEL
+427 GLAVQE
-439 VEEKEPKVVE
+439 
-449 KDEHSFIL
+449 
-457 VPSEEKG
+457 
-464 FVLVPPHKVKGK
+464 
-476 TNEEHGLAV
+476 NEHGLAV
-485 QNEKETGLANQSDEK
+485 QEEKEIAVQEEKETGLTTQEH
-500 NELRTPESIIVEDER
+500 ELRTPESIIVEDER

-555 EDEHENSQ
+555 EDELDNHQ

-797 FATSAILYT
+797 FATSALLAT

-811 GNTPLAKSMDARAR
+811 GTGGYLNQALDARAR
-825 RKELEKE
+825 RKELKRE
-832 DRQLERESKLE
+832 DRQITRQAKLE
-843 RLESDKARYQQE
+843 RIEGDKARYQQE

-860 QIVPQLEEEL
+860 GILPQLEQELDFLKNGGKNKAMPENERQEKQQKIAQIDDQIKSEEEEISGFRNTMIEYEDEYIKANKLVLNYSEMLEKSKNELTNYHNQEEEL
-870 AVLQNG
+870 AN
-876 NGRVLTNEE
+876 
-885 RLAKQQKITNIDAQ
+885 
-899 IKNEQEEISNLRQ
+899 
-912 EKIAQEEEYKKANTL
+912 
-927 SADINKEIKKSEARI
+927 
-942 ENYRRQQDELTT
+942 
-954 LQKNVDSILNNPK
+954 LQKNVNSILNDKN
-967 LSEEEIAELK
+967 LSEEEIEKLK
-977 QETLKTIQE
+977 QETLNAIQA
-986 KYGKQFDDLF
+986 KYKKAFNDIF
-996 SEDKD
+996 SENTEKAKKALDAFAYKTDFDKRVLQSVQENRRGIIRD
-1001 KSNQALTNFVNQTN
+1001 IESNLNNAKEVEKKAKVF
-1015 YEKQELQKYQANRAE
+1015 YEKSTMIEK
-1030 IINMFKEDLVIAKE
+1030 IIKKHE
-1044 TEAKAKEILDKKCAE
+1044 T
-1059 LDDKIAEHNSKISAL
+1059 KITTL

-1080 IQSELAI
+1080 IQSELTI
-1087 DALSKDAV
+1087 DNLARNPIS
-1095 PEFNRAEAITN
+1095 EFNRAEAIAN
-1106 VEKQID
+1106 VEKHID
-1112 SLKKRKETLQ
+1112 ALKKRKETLQ
-1122 KAVKISEQ
+1122 KAVKISDQ
-1130 MEYGLRPEDI
+1130 MEYGLRPED
-1140 AKNSAF
+1140 AENYAF

-1152 TGPTEKAM
+1152 TGPSDKM
-1160 KQNRLESERHEYKAQ
+1160 IKKYKIESETHEYKMQ
-1175 EETKKIVNQQELK
+1175 KETKEIAEKLK
-1188 NFAEDIINR
+1188 LKTFADGIINR
-1197 ADEAKK
+1197 ADKAK
-1203 EEDKQKKEE
+1203 EEKDEQKKEE

-1233 DAYNTSANKKAFKD
+1233 DAYDTSANKKAFKD

-1258 GKTKENDL
+1258 GNTKETDL

>member
-1 MAKKSN
+1 MEDFMAKKSN

-332 ADRFKKFESK
+332 AEEFKKFEGTYIDRYD
-342 SAEAESEEEKLP
+342 EAK
-354 DANIYSYADI
+354 IYSYSEV

-384 VEVDEHGFI
+384 VEEDEHGFI
-393 LVPREEKD
+393 LVPSEEKD

-407 HKVKGKTNE
+407 HKVKGKSNE
-416 EHGLVV
+416 EHGLV
-422 QENEH
+422 
-427 GLAVQEEKKTEL
+427 
-439 VEEKEPKVVE
+439 
-449 KDEHSFIL
+449 
-457 VPSEEKG
+457 
-464 FVLVPPHKVKGK
+464 
-476 TNEEHGLAV
+476 V

-515 YNSTTQAPNAII
+515 YNASTQSPNAII

-534 QNSPEETTDLESQEP
+534 QNSPKQTTDLESQEP

-555 EDEHENSQ
+555 EDEHENNQ
-563 LEPTNDNDLA
+563 LEPKQDNNLY
-573 TRKRKENYD
+573 TQPKKENFD
-582 TETSLGGAYFAGGQI
+582 AETTSNDAYFAGGQI
-597 IDDYTVE
+597 IDEYTVE

-610 QNVHVGKDG
+610 QNVHVVDG
-619 KPRTELE
+619 KPRTELG

-632 LVPREKEP
+632 LVPNEPTHEP
-640 PQNDFGDAENDRE
+640 PQNDLEDDAQKSLPGRTFEQT
-653 REPEP
+653 P
-658 PREPVPPE
+658 PSQNEE
-666 PKPHE
+666 KPS
-671 HDDDD
+671 DDDAQ
-676 DSGDNEPNHDEQDL
+676 GDNEPSHEEQDL
-690 TPPVPPHETP
+690 TPPPPTPPQETP
-700 DPPHENPDPPHENPD
+700 E
-715 PPHENP
+715 
-721 DPSPRQETPSGNG
+721 PSNETPEPQNETPTPRQEAPSGNG
-734 APSAQQAP
+734 APSAQQTP
-742 KGRGGSGGGSAGGG
+742 KSRGGSGGGSAGGG

-797 FATSAILYT
+797 FATSALLAT

-811 GNTPLAKSMDARAR
+811 GTGGYLNQALDARAR
-825 RKELEKE
+825 RKELERE
-832 DRQLERESKLE
+832 DRQITRQAKLE
-843 RLESDKARYQQE
+843 RIEGDKARYQQE

-860 QIVPQLEEEL
+860 GILPQLEQELDFLKNGGKNKAMPENERQEKQQKIAQIDDQIKSEEEEISGFRNTMIEYEDEYIKANKLVLNYSEMLEKSKNELTNYHNQEEEL
-870 AVLQNG
+870 AN
-876 NGRVLTNEE
+876 
-885 RLAKQQKITNIDAQ
+885 
-899 IKNEQEEISNLRQ
+899 
-912 EKIAQEEEYKKANTL
+912 
-927 SADINKEIKKSEARI
+927 
-942 ENYRRQQDELTT
+942 
-954 LQKNVDSILNNPK
+954 LQKNVNSILNDKN
-967 LSEEEIAELK
+967 LSEEEIEKLK
-977 QETLKTIQE
+977 QETLNAIQA
-986 KYGKQFDDLF
+986 KYKKAFNDIF
-996 SEDKD
+996 SENTEKAKKALDAFAYKTDFDKRVLQSVQENRRGIIRD
-1001 KSNQALTNFVNQTN
+1001 IESNLNNAKEVEKKAKVF
-1015 YEKQELQKYQANRAE
+1015 YEKSTMIEK
-1030 IINMFKEDLVIAKE
+1030 IIKKHE
-1044 TEAKAKEILDKKCAE
+1044 T
-1059 LDDKIAEHNSKISAL
+1059 KITTL

-1080 IQSELAI
+1080 IQSELTI
-1087 DALSKDAV
+1087 DNLARNPIS
-1095 PEFNRAEAITN
+1095 EFNRAEAIAN
-1106 VEKQID
+1106 VEKHID
-1112 SLKKRKETLQ
+1112 ALKKRKETLQ
-1122 KAVKISEQ
+1122 KAVKISDQ
-1130 MEYGLRPEDI
+1130 MEYGLRPED
-1140 AKNSAF
+1140 AENYAF

-1152 TGPTEKAM
+1152 TGPSDKM
-1160 KQNRLESERHEYKAQ
+1160 IKKYKIESETHEYKMQ
-1175 EETKKIVNQQELK
+1175 KETKEIAEKLK
-1188 NFAEDIINR
+1188 LKTFADGIINR

-1203 EEDKQKKEE
+1203 EKDEQKKEE

-1233 DAYNTSANKKAFKD
+1233 DAYDTSANKKAFND

-1258 GKTKENDL
+1258 GNTKETDL

>member
-1 MAKKSN
+1 MEDFMAKKSN

-384 VEVDEHGFI
+384 
-393 LVPREEKD
+393 
-401 FVLVPP
+401 
-407 HKVKGKTNE
+407 
-416 EHGLVV
+416 
-422 QENEH
+422 
-427 GLAVQEEKKTEL
+427 L
-439 VEEKEPKVVE
+439 VE
-449 KDEHSFIL
+449 D
-457 VPSEEKG
+457 G
-464 FVLVPPHKVKGK
+464 
-476 TNEEHGLAV
+476 
-485 QNEKETGLANQSDEK
+485 
-500 NELRTPESIIVEDER
+500 R
-515 YNSTTQAPNAII
+515 YNATTQLSDVTI
-527 ENDTVFY
+527 D
-534 QNSPEETTDLESQEP
+534 NSAFEQYTPEETSDLENQEN
-549 PLHEIQ
+549 HEIQ
-555 EDEHENSQ
+555 EDNQ
-563 LEPTNDNDLA
+563 VEPKDNDLN
-573 TRKRKENYD
+573 KKKENFD
-582 TETSLGGAYFAGGQI
+582 SETTIDGAYVAGAQI
-597 IDDYTVE
+597 IDDIIVE
-604 YEDGRK
+604 NSDGSK
-610 QNVHVGKDG
+610 QNFHVVDG
-619 KPRTELE
+619 ELE

-632 LVPREKEP
+632 LVPSEKET
-640 PQNDFGDAENDRE
+640 PQNYFGDAENDRE

-658 PREPVPPE
+658 TPREPVPPE

-676 DSGDNEPNHDEQDL
+676 DSGDNEP
-690 TPPVPPHETP
+690 PHETP
-700 DPPHENPDPPHENPD
+700 DPPHENPVPPHETPDPPHENPD

-734 APSAQQAP
+734 APSAQQTP
-742 KGRGGSGGGSAGGG
+742 KSRGGSGGGSAGGG
-756 GGSAP
+756 GGASAP
-761 KEVKEER
+761 KEVNEEK

-773 LGVSAL
+773 LGVSAF

-811 GNTPLAKSMDARAR
+811 GTGGYLNQALDARAR
-825 RKELEKE
+825 RKELERE
-832 DRQLERESKLE
+832 DRQITRQAKLE
-843 RLESDKARYQQE
+843 RIEGDKARYQQE

-860 QIVPQLEEEL
+860 GILPQLEQELDFLKNGGKNKAMPENERQEKQQKIAQIDDQIKSEEEEISGFRNTMIEYEDEYIKANKLVLNYSEMLEKSKNELTNYHNQEEEL
-870 AVLQNG
+870 AN
-876 NGRVLTNEE
+876 
-885 RLAKQQKITNIDAQ
+885 
-899 IKNEQEEISNLRQ
+899 
-912 EKIAQEEEYKKANTL
+912 
-927 SADINKEIKKSEARI
+927 
-942 ENYRRQQDELTT
+942 
-954 LQKNVDSILNNPK
+954 LQKNVNSILNDKN
-967 LSEEEIAELK
+967 LSEEEIEKLK
-977 QETLKTIQE
+977 QETLNAIQA
-986 KYGKQFDDLF
+986 KYKKAFNDIF
-996 SEDKD
+996 SENTEKAKKALDAFAYKTDFDKRVLQSVQENRRGIIRD
-1001 KSNQALTNFVNQTN
+1001 IESNLNNAKEVEKKAKVF
-1015 YEKQELQKYQANRAE
+1015 YEKSTMIEK
-1030 IINMFKEDLVIAKE
+1030 IIKKHE
-1044 TEAKAKEILDKKCAE
+1044 T
-1059 LDDKIAEHNSKISAL
+1059 KITTL

-1080 IQSELAI
+1080 IQSELTI
-1087 DALSKDAV
+1087 DNLARNPIS
-1095 PEFNRAEAITN
+1095 EFNRAEAIAN
-1106 VEKQID
+1106 VEKHID
-1112 SLKKRKETLQ
+1112 ALKKRKETLQ
-1122 KAVKISEQ
+1122 KAVKISDQ
-1130 MEYGLRPEDI
+1130 MEYGLRPED
-1140 AKNSAF
+1140 AENYAF

-1152 TGPTEKAM
+1152 TGPSDKM
-1160 KQNRLESERHEYKAQ
+1160 IKKYKIESETHEYKMQ
-1175 EETKKIVNQQELK
+1175 KETKEIAEKLK
-1188 NFAEDIINR
+1188 LKTFADGIINR

-1203 EEDKQKKEE
+1203 EKDEQKKEE

-1233 DAYNTSANKKAFKD
+1233 DAYDTSANKKAFND

-1258 GKTKENDL
+1258 GKTKETDL

>member
-1 MAKKSN
+1 MEDFMAKKSN

-101 TNNKYADFR
+101 TNGKYADFR

-143 FGAQIVDTKNGNS
+143 FGAQIVDTKKGNS

-204 TQNARMRTNQEI
+204 TQNARIRMNQTI

-231 TKNYGALSIT
+231 ELKLGALSLT
-241 SLPVRVPKGEK
+241 SLPIRVPKDK
-252 VGTEWLNLAEKDGK
+252 KTSTEWLNIAEKDGK
-266 LYGYFNLEVN
+266 LYCYFNLEVN

-290 TFENNNLSLKL
+290 NFENNNLSLKL

-342 SAEAESEEEKLP
+342 SAEVESEEEKLP

-393 LVPREEKD
+393 LVP
-401 FVLVPP
+401 P

-427 GLAVQEEKKTEL
+427 GLAVQEEKEIA
-439 VEEKEPKVVE
+439 VQEDKE
-449 KDEHSFIL
+449 
-457 VPSEEKG
+457 
-464 FVLVPPHKVKGK
+464 
-476 TNEEHGLAV
+476 TGLAV

-515 YNSTTQAPNAII
+515 YNASTQSPNAII

-534 QNSPEETTDLESQEP
+534 QNSPKQTTDLESQEP

-555 EDEHENSQ
+555 EDEHENNQ
-563 LEPTNDNDLA
+563 LEPKQDNNLY
-573 TRKRKENYD
+573 TQPKKENFD
-582 TETSLGGAYFAGGQI
+582 AETTRNDAYFAGGQI
-597 IDDYTVE
+597 IDEYTVE

-610 QNVHVGKDG
+610 QNVHVVDG
-619 KPRTELE
+619 KPRTELG

-632 LVPREKEP
+632 LVPNEPTHEP
-640 PQNDFGDAENDRE
+640 PQNDLEDDAQKSLPGRTFEQTQPSRNE
-653 REPEP
+653 E
-658 PREPVPPE
+658 
-666 PKPHE
+666 KPS
-671 HDDDD
+671 DDDAQ
-676 DSGDNEPNHDEQDL
+676 GDNEPPHEEQDL
-690 TPPVPPHETP
+690 TPPPPTPPQETP
-700 DPPHENPDPPHENPD
+700 E
-715 PPHENP
+715 
-721 DPSPRQETPSGNG
+721 PSNETPEPQNETPTPRQEAPSGNG
-734 APSAQQAP
+734 APSAQQTP
-742 KGRGGSGGGSAGGG
+742 KSRGGSGGGSAGGG
-756 GGSAP
+756 AATAP
-761 KEVKEER
+761 KPVNEEVNEEK

-773 LGVSAL
+773 LGVSAF

-797 FATSAILYT
+797 FATSALLAT

-811 GNTPLAKSMDARAR
+811 GSGGYLNQALDARAR
-825 RKELEKE
+825 RKELERE
-832 DRQLERESKLE
+832 DRQITRQAKLE
-843 RLESDKARYQQE
+843 RIEGDKARYQQE

-860 QIVPQLEEEL
+860 GILPQLEQELDFLKNGGKNKAMPENERQEKQQKIAQIDDQIKSEEEEISGFRNTMIEYEDEYIKANKLVLNYSEMLEKSKNELTNYHNQEEEL
-870 AVLQNG
+870 AN
-876 NGRVLTNEE
+876 
-885 RLAKQQKITNIDAQ
+885 
-899 IKNEQEEISNLRQ
+899 
-912 EKIAQEEEYKKANTL
+912 
-927 SADINKEIKKSEARI
+927 
-942 ENYRRQQDELTT
+942 
-954 LQKNVDSILNNPK
+954 LQKNVNSILNDKN
-967 LSEEEIAELK
+967 LSEEEIEKLK
-977 QETLKTIQE
+977 QETLNAIQA
-986 KYGKQFDDLF
+986 KYKKAFNDIF
-996 SEDKD
+996 SENTEKAKKALDAFAYKTDFDKRVLQSVQENRRGIIRD
-1001 KSNQALTNFVNQTN
+1001 IESNLNNAKEVEKKAKVF
-1015 YEKQELQKYQANRAE
+1015 YEKSTMIEK
-1030 IINMFKEDLVIAKE
+1030 IIKKHE
-1044 TEAKAKEILDKKCAE
+1044 T
-1059 LDDKIAEHNSKISAL
+1059 KITTL

-1080 IQSELAI
+1080 IQSELTI
-1087 DALSKDAV
+1087 DNLARNPIS
-1095 PEFNRAEAITN
+1095 EFNRAEAIAN
-1106 VEKQID
+1106 VEKHID
-1112 SLKKRKETLQ
+1112 ALKKRKETLQ
-1122 KAVKISEQ
+1122 KAVKISDQ
-1130 MEYGLRPEDI
+1130 MEYGLRPED
-1140 AKNSAF
+1140 AENYAF

-1152 TGPTEKAM
+1152 TGPSDKM
-1160 KQNRLESERHEYKAQ
+1160 IKKYKIESETHEYKMQ
-1175 EETKKIVNQQELK
+1175 KETKEIAEKLK
-1188 NFAEDIINR
+1188 LKTFADGIINR

-1203 EEDKQKKEE
+1203 EKDEQKKEE

-1233 DAYNTSANKKAFKD
+1233 DAYDTSANKKAFND

-1258 GKTKENDL
+1258 GNTKETDL

>member
-49 KFSERGEQHLYSS
+49 KFSERGEQYLYSS
-62 DSNKYLLKI
+62 DSNDYLLKF

-77 VANFYDKGG
+77 IASFYEKNG

-182 TCNLGEDMKFESATM
+182 TCTLGEGMKFESATM

-204 TQNARMRTNQEI
+204 TQNARIRMNQTI

-231 TKNYGALSIT
+231 ELKLGALSLT
-241 SLPVRVPKGEK
+241 SLPIRVPKDK
-252 VGTEWLNLAEKDGK
+252 KTSTEWLNIAEKDGK
-266 LYGYFNLEVN
+266 LYCYFNLEVN

-290 TFENNNLSLKL
+290 NFENNNLSLKL

-342 SAEAESEEEKLP
+342 SAEVESEEEKLP

-393 LVPREEKD
+393 LVP
-401 FVLVPP
+401 P

-427 GLAVQEEKKTEL
+427 GLAVQEEKEIA
-439 VEEKEPKVVE
+439 VQEDKE
-449 KDEHSFIL
+449 
-457 VPSEEKG
+457 
-464 FVLVPPHKVKGK
+464 
-476 TNEEHGLAV
+476 TGLAV
-485 QNEKETGLANQSDEK
+485 QNEKETGLTTQEH
-500 NELRTPESIIVEDER
+500 ELRTPESIIVEDER

-534 QNSPEETTDLESQEP
+534 QNSPEETHDLESQEP

-555 EDEHENSQ
+555 EDELDNHQ
-563 LEPTNDNDLA
+563 LEPTNDKNIA
-573 TRKRKENYD
+573 TQKRKENYD
-582 TETSLGGAYFAGGQI
+582 AETSLDGAYFAGGQI
-597 IDDYTVE
+597 INDYTVE
-604 YEDGRK
+604 YEDGRR
-610 QNVHVGKDG
+610 QNVHVDKDG
-619 KPRTELE
+619 NPRIELE

-658 PREPVPPE
+658 PPREPVPPE

-676 DSGDNEPNHDEQDL
+676 DSGDNEPNHEEQDL

-715 PPHENP
+715 P
-721 DPSPRQETPSGNG
+721 SPRQEAPSGNG
-734 APSAQQAP
+734 APSAQQTP
-742 KGRGGSGGGSAGGG
+742 KSRGGSGGGSAGGG
-756 GGSAP
+756 AATAP
-761 KEVKEER
+761 KPVNEEVNEEK

-773 LGVSAL
+773 LGVSAF

-797 FATSAILYT
+797 FATSALLAT

-811 GNTPLAKSMDARAR
+811 GTGGYLNQALDARAR
-825 RKELEKE
+825 RKELERE
-832 DRQLERESKLE
+832 DRQITRQAKLE
-843 RLESDKARYQQE
+843 RIEGDKARYQQE

-860 QIVPQLEEEL
+860 GILPQLEQELDFLKNGGKNKAMPENERQEKQQKIAQIDDQIKSEEEEISGFRNTMIEYEDEYIKANKLVLNYSEMLEKSKNELTNYHNQEEEL
-870 AVLQNG
+870 AN
-876 NGRVLTNEE
+876 
-885 RLAKQQKITNIDAQ
+885 
-899 IKNEQEEISNLRQ
+899 
-912 EKIAQEEEYKKANTL
+912 
-927 SADINKEIKKSEARI
+927 
-942 ENYRRQQDELTT
+942 
-954 LQKNVDSILNNPK
+954 LQKNVNSILNDKN
-967 LSEEEIAELK
+967 LSEEEIEKLK
-977 QETLKTIQE
+977 QETLNAIQA
-986 KYGKQFDDLF
+986 KYKKAFNDIF
-996 SEDKD
+996 SENTEKAKKALDAFAYKTDFDKRVLQSVQENRRGIIRD
-1001 KSNQALTNFVNQTN
+1001 IESNLNNAKEVEKKAKVF
-1015 YEKQELQKYQANRAE
+1015 YEKSTMIEK
-1030 IINMFKEDLVIAKE
+1030 IIKKHE
-1044 TEAKAKEILDKKCAE
+1044 T
-1059 LDDKIAEHNSKISAL
+1059 KITTL

-1095 PEFNRAEAITN
+1095 PEFNRAEAIAN
-1106 VEKQID
+1106 VEKHID
-1112 SLKKRKETLQ
+1112 ALKKRKETLQ

-1160 KQNRLESERHEYKAQ
+1160 KQNRLESERHEYKMQ

-1203 EEDKQKKEE
+1203 EKDKEKKEE

-1233 DAYNTSANKKAFKD
+1233 DAYNTSANKNAFKD

-1258 GKTKENDL
+1258 GKTKETDL

>member
-1 MAKKSN
+1 MEGFMAKKSN

-320 VQKFLDS
+320 VQKFLAS

-384 VEVDEHGFI
+384 
-393 LVPREEKD
+393 
-401 FVLVPP
+401 
-407 HKVKGKTNE
+407 
-416 EHGLVV
+416 
-422 QENEH
+422 
-427 GLAVQEEKKTEL
+427 L
-439 VEEKEPKVVE
+439 VE
-449 KDEHSFIL
+449 D
-457 VPSEEKG
+457 G
-464 FVLVPPHKVKGK
+464 
-476 TNEEHGLAV
+476 
-485 QNEKETGLANQSDEK
+485 
-500 NELRTPESIIVEDER
+500 R
-515 YNSTTQAPNAII
+515 YNATTQLSDVTI
-527 ENDTVFY
+527 D
-534 QNSPEETTDLESQEP
+534 NSAFEQYTPEETSDLENQEN
-549 PLHEIQ
+549 HEIQ
-555 EDEHENSQ
+555 EDNQ
-563 LEPTNDNDLA
+563 VEPKDNDLN
-573 TRKRKENYD
+573 KKKENFD
-582 TETSLGGAYFAGGQI
+582 SETTIDGAYVAGAQI
-597 IDDYTVE
+597 IDGITVE
-604 YEDGRK
+604 NSDGSK
-610 QNVHVGKDG
+610 QNFHVVDG
-619 KPRTELE
+619 ELE

-666 PKPHE
+666 PHE
-671 HDDDD
+671 HDDND
-676 DSGDNEPNHDEQDL
+676 DSGDNE
-690 TPPVPPHETP
+690 PPHETP
-700 DPPHENPDPPHENPD
+700 DPPHENPVPPHETPDPPHENPD

-734 APSAQQAP
+734 APGAQQAP

-797 FATSAILYT
+797 FATSALLAT

-811 GNTPLAKSMDARAR
+811 GTGGYLNQALDARAR
-825 RKELEKE
+825 RKELERE
-832 DRQLERESKLE
+832 DRQITRQAKLE
-843 RLESDKARYQQE
+843 RIEGDKARYQQE

-860 QIVPQLEEEL
+860 GILPQLEQELDFLKNGGKNKAMPENERQEKQQKIAQIDDQIKSEEEEISGFRNTMIEYEDEYIKANKLVLNYSEMLEKSKNELTNYHNQEEEL
-870 AVLQNG
+870 AN
-876 NGRVLTNEE
+876 
-885 RLAKQQKITNIDAQ
+885 
-899 IKNEQEEISNLRQ
+899 
-912 EKIAQEEEYKKANTL
+912 
-927 SADINKEIKKSEARI
+927 
-942 ENYRRQQDELTT
+942 
-954 LQKNVDSILNNPK
+954 LQKNVNSILNDKN
-967 LSEEEIAELK
+967 LSEEEIEKLK
-977 QETLKTIQE
+977 QETLNAIQA
-986 KYGKQFDDLF
+986 KYKKAFNDIF
-996 SEDKD
+996 SENTEKAKKALDAFAYKTDFDKRVLQSVQENRRGIIRD
-1001 KSNQALTNFVNQTN
+1001 IESNLNNAKEVEKKAKVF
-1015 YEKQELQKYQANRAE
+1015 YEKSTMIEK
-1030 IINMFKEDLVIAKE
+1030 IIKKHE
-1044 TEAKAKEILDKKCAE
+1044 T
-1059 LDDKIAEHNSKISAL
+1059 KITTL

-1080 IQSELAI
+1080 IQSELTI
-1087 DALSKDAV
+1087 DNLARNPIS
-1095 PEFNRAEAITN
+1095 EFNRAEAIAN
-1106 VEKQID
+1106 VEKHID

-1160 KQNRLESERHEYKAQ
+1160 KQNRLESERHEYKMQ

-1203 EEDKQKKEE
+1203 EKDKEKKEE

-1233 DAYNTSANKKAFKD
+1233 DAYDTSANKKAFKD
-1247 LRGIVNDKEKQ
+1247 LRGIVDTKKGKAKESESNLK
-1258 GKTKENDL
+1258 
-1266 RK
+1266 R

>member
-384 VEVDEHGFI
+384 
-393 LVPREEKD
+393 
-401 FVLVPP
+401 
-407 HKVKGKTNE
+407 
-416 EHGLVV
+416 
-422 QENEH
+422 
-427 GLAVQEEKKTEL
+427 L
-439 VEEKEPKVVE
+439 VE
-449 KDEHSFIL
+449 D
-457 VPSEEKG
+457 G
-464 FVLVPPHKVKGK
+464 
-476 TNEEHGLAV
+476 
-485 QNEKETGLANQSDEK
+485 
-500 NELRTPESIIVEDER
+500 R
-515 YNSTTQAPNAII
+515 YNATTQLSDVTI
-527 ENDTVFY
+527 D
-534 QNSPEETTDLESQEP
+534 NSAFEQYTPEETSDLENQEN
-549 PLHEIQ
+549 HEIQ
-555 EDEHENSQ
+555 EDNQ
-563 LEPTNDNDLA
+563 VEPKDNDLN
-573 TRKRKENYD
+573 KKKENFD
-582 TETSLGGAYFAGGQI
+582 SETTIDGAYVAGAQI
-597 IDDYTVE
+597 IDDIIVE
-604 YEDGRK
+604 NSDGSK
-610 QNVHVGKDG
+610 QNFHVVDG
-619 KPRTELE
+619 ELE

-632 LVPREKEP
+632 LVPSEKET
-640 PQNDFGDAENDRE
+640 PQNYFGDAENDRE

-658 PREPVPPE
+658 TPREPVPPE

-676 DSGDNEPNHDEQDL
+676 DSGDNEPNHEEQDL

-715 PPHENP
+715 P
-721 DPSPRQETPSGNG
+721 SPRQEAPSGNG
-734 APSAQQAP
+734 APSAQQTP
-742 KGRGGSGGGSAGGG
+742 KSRVGSGGGSAGGG
-756 GGSAP
+756 AATAP
-761 KEVKEER
+761 KPVNEEK

-811 GNTPLAKSMDARAR
+811 GNTPLAKAMDTRAR

-860 QIVPQLEEEL
+860 QILPQLEQEL
-870 AVLQNG
+870 EFLKNG
-876 NGRVLTNEE
+876 GKNKAMPENERQE
-885 RLAKQQKITNIDAQ
+885 KQQKIAEIDNQ
-899 IKNEQEEISNLRQ
+899 IKSEEEEISEYRNIKIKDEDEYIKANKLVLNYSEML
-912 EKIAQEEEYKKANTL
+912 EKSKNELLGYHNQEEE
-927 SADINKEIKKSEARI
+927 
-942 ENYRRQQDELTT
+942 LTN
-954 LQKNVDSILNNPK
+954 LQKNVNSILNDKN
-967 LSEEEIAELK
+967 LSEEEIEKLK
-977 QETLKTIQE
+977 QETLNAIQA
-986 KYGKQFDDLF
+986 KYKKAFNDIF
-996 SEDKD
+996 SENTEKAKKAFDAFAYKTDFDKRVLQSVQENRRGIIRD
-1001 KSNQALTNFVNQTN
+1001 IESNLNSAKEVEKRAKAI
-1015 YEKQELQKYQANRAE
+1015 YEKST
-1030 IINMFKEDLVIAKE
+1030 IIEKIIKKHE
-1044 TEAKAKEILDKKCAE
+1044 T
-1059 LDDKIAEHNSKISAL
+1059 KITTL

-1080 IQSELAI
+1080 IQSELTI
-1087 DALSKDAV
+1087 DNLARNPIS
-1095 PEFNRAEAITN
+1095 EFNRTEAIAN
-1106 VEKQID
+1106 VEKHID
-1112 SLKKRKETLQ
+1112 ALKKRKETLQ

-1203 EEDKQKKEE
+1203 EKDKEKKEE

-1233 DAYNTSANKKAFKD
+1233 DAYDTSANKKAFKD
-1247 LRGIVNDKEKQ
+1247 LRGIVDTKKGKAKE
-1258 GKTKENDL
+1258 TDL

>member
-1 MAKKSN
+1 MEDFMAKKSN

-170 DRFLEKAMGNDN
+170 DRFLERAMGNDN

-332 ADRFKKFESK
+332 AEEFKKFEGTYIDRYD
-342 SAEAESEEEKLP
+342 EAK
-354 DANIYSYADI
+354 IYSYSEV

-384 VEVDEHGFI
+384 VEEDEHGFI
-393 LVPREEKD
+393 
-401 FVLVPP
+401 LVPP

-427 GLAVQEEKKTEL
+427 GLAVQE
-439 VEEKEPKVVE
+439 
-449 KDEHSFIL
+449 
-457 VPSEEKG
+457 
-464 FVLVPPHKVKGK
+464 
-476 TNEEHGLAV
+476 NEHGLAV
-485 QNEKETGLANQSDEK
+485 QEEKEIAVQEEKETGLTTQEH
-500 NELRTPESIIVEDER
+500 ELRTPESIIVEDER

-555 EDEHENSQ
+555 EDELDNHQ

-797 FATSAILYT
+797 FATSALLAT

-811 GNTPLAKSMDARAR
+811 GTGGYLNQALDARAR
-825 RKELEKE
+825 RKELKRE
-832 DRQLERESKLE
+832 DRQITRQAKLE
-843 RLESDKARYQQE
+843 RIEGDKARYQQE

-860 QIVPQLEEEL
+860 GILPQLEQELDFLKNGGKNKAMPENERQEKQQKIAQIDDQIKSEEEEISGFRNTMIEYEDEYIKANKLVLNYSEMLEKSKNELTNYHNQEEEL
-870 AVLQNG
+870 AN
-876 NGRVLTNEE
+876 
-885 RLAKQQKITNIDAQ
+885 
-899 IKNEQEEISNLRQ
+899 
-912 EKIAQEEEYKKANTL
+912 
-927 SADINKEIKKSEARI
+927 
-942 ENYRRQQDELTT
+942 
-954 LQKNVDSILNNPK
+954 LQKNVNSILNDKN
-967 LSEEEIAELK
+967 LSEEEIEKLK
-977 QETLKTIQE
+977 QETLNAIQA
-986 KYGKQFDDLF
+986 KYKKAFNDIF
-996 SEDKD
+996 SENTEKAKKALDAFAYKTDFDKRVLQSVQENRRGIIRD
-1001 KSNQALTNFVNQTN
+1001 IESNLNNAKEVEKKAKVF
-1015 YEKQELQKYQANRAE
+1015 YEKSTMIEK
-1030 IINMFKEDLVIAKE
+1030 IIKKHE
-1044 TEAKAKEILDKKCAE
+1044 T
-1059 LDDKIAEHNSKISAL
+1059 KITTL

-1080 IQSELAI
+1080 IQSELTI
-1087 DALSKDAV
+1087 DNLARNPIS
-1095 PEFNRAEAITN
+1095 EFNRAEAIAN
-1106 VEKQID
+1106 VEKHID
-1112 SLKKRKETLQ
+1112 ALKKRKETLQ
-1122 KAVKISEQ
+1122 KAVKISDQ
-1130 MEYGLRPEDI
+1130 MEYGLRPED
-1140 AKNSAF
+1140 AENYAF

-1152 TGPTEKAM
+1152 TGPSDKM
-1160 KQNRLESERHEYKAQ
+1160 IKKYKIESETHEYKMQ
-1175 EETKKIVNQQELK
+1175 KETKEIAEKLK
-1188 NFAEDIINR
+1188 LKTFADGIINR
-1197 ADEAKK
+1197 ADKAK
-1203 EEDKQKKEE
+1203 EEKDEQKKEE

-1233 DAYNTSANKKAFKD
+1233 DAYDTSANKKAFKD

-1258 GKTKENDL
+1258 GNTKETDL

>member
-1 MAKKSN
+1 MEDFMAKKSN

-101 TNNKYADFR
+101 TNNKYADLR

-384 VEVDEHGFI
+384 
-393 LVPREEKD
+393 
-401 FVLVPP
+401 
-407 HKVKGKTNE
+407 
-416 EHGLVV
+416 
-422 QENEH
+422 
-427 GLAVQEEKKTEL
+427 L
-439 VEEKEPKVVE
+439 VE
-449 KDEHSFIL
+449 D
-457 VPSEEKG
+457 G
-464 FVLVPPHKVKGK
+464 
-476 TNEEHGLAV
+476 
-485 QNEKETGLANQSDEK
+485 
-500 NELRTPESIIVEDER
+500 R
-515 YNSTTQAPNAII
+515 YNATTQLSDVTI
-527 ENDTVFY
+527 D
-534 QNSPEETTDLESQEP
+534 NSAFEQYTPEETSDLENQEN
-549 PLHEIQ
+549 HEIQ
-555 EDEHENSQ
+555 EDNQ
-563 LEPTNDNDLA
+563 VEPKDNDLN
-573 TRKRKENYD
+573 KKKENFD
-582 TETSLGGAYFAGGQI
+582 SETTIDGAYVAGAQI
-597 IDDYTVE
+597 IDDIIVE
-604 YEDGRK
+604 NSDGSK
-610 QNVHVGKDG
+610 QNFHVVDG
-619 KPRTELE
+619 ELE

-676 DSGDNEPNHDEQDL
+676 DSGDNEP
-690 TPPVPPHETP
+690 PHETP
-700 DPPHENPDPPHENPD
+700 DPPHENPVPPHETPDPPHENPD

-734 APSAQQAP
+734 VPGAQQAP
-742 KGRGGSGGGSAGGG
+742 KGRGSSGGGSAGGG

-797 FATSAILYT
+797 FATSALLAT

-811 GNTPLAKSMDARAR
+811 GTGGYLNQALDARAR
-825 RKELEKE
+825 RKELERE
-832 DRQLERESKLE
+832 DRQITRQAKLE
-843 RLESDKARYQQE
+843 RIEGDKARYQQE

-860 QIVPQLEEEL
+860 GILPQLEQEL
-870 AVLQNG
+870 DFLKNG
-876 NGRVLTNEE
+876 GKNKAMPENERQE
-885 RLAKQQKITNIDAQ
+885 KQQKIAQ
-899 IKNEQEEISNLRQ
+899 IDDQIKSEEEEISGFRNTMIEYEDEYIKANKLVLNYSEML
-912 EKIAQEEEYKKANTL
+912 EKSKNELTNYHNQEEE
-927 SADINKEIKKSEARI
+927 
-942 ENYRRQQDELTT
+942 LTN
-954 LQKNVDSILNNPK
+954 LQKNVNSILNDKN
-967 LSEEEIAELK
+967 LSEEEIEKLK
-977 QETLKTIQE
+977 QETLNAIQA
-986 KYGKQFDDLF
+986 KYKKAFNDIF
-996 SEDKD
+996 SENTEKAKKALDAFAYKTDFDKRVLQSVQENRRGIIRD
-1001 KSNQALTNFVNQTN
+1001 IESNLNNAKEVEKKAKVF
-1015 YEKQELQKYQANRAE
+1015 YEKSTMIEK
-1030 IINMFKEDLVIAKE
+1030 IIKKHE
-1044 TEAKAKEILDKKCAE
+1044 T
-1059 LDDKIAEHNSKISAL
+1059 KITTL

-1080 IQSELAI
+1080 IQSELTI
-1087 DALSKDAV
+1087 DNLARNPIS
-1095 PEFNRAEAITN
+1095 EFNRAEAIAN
-1106 VEKQID
+1106 VEKHID
-1112 SLKKRKETLQ
+1112 ALKKRKETLQ
-1122 KAVKISEQ
+1122 KAVKISDQ
-1130 MEYGLRPEDI
+1130 MEYGLRPED
-1140 AKNSAF
+1140 AKNYAF

-1152 TGPTEKAM
+1152 TGPSDKM
-1160 KQNRLESERHEYKAQ
+1160 IKKYKIESETHEYKMQ
-1175 EETKKIVNQQELK
+1175 KETKEIAEKLK
-1188 NFAEDIINR
+1188 LKTFADGIINR
-1197 ADEAKK
+1197 ADKAK
-1203 EEDKQKKEE
+1203 EEKDEQKKEE

-1233 DAYNTSANKKAFKD
+1233 DAYDTSANKKAFKD

-1258 GKTKENDL
+1258 GNTKETDL

>member
-1 MAKKSN
+1 MEDFMAKKSN

-393 LVPREEKD
+393 LVP
-401 FVLVPP
+401 P

-427 GLAVQEEKKTEL
+427 GLAVQEEKEIA
-439 VEEKEPKVVE
+439 VQEDKE
-449 KDEHSFIL
+449 
-457 VPSEEKG
+457 
-464 FVLVPPHKVKGK
+464 
-476 TNEEHGLAV
+476 TGLAV
-485 QNEKETGLANQSDEK
+485 QNEKETGLTTQEH
-500 NELRTPESIIVEDER
+500 ELRTPESIIVEDER

-534 QNSPEETTDLESQEP
+534 QNSPEETHDLESQEP

-555 EDEHENSQ
+555 EDELDNHQ
-563 LEPTNDNDLA
+563 LEPTNDKNIA
-573 TRKRKENYD
+573 TQKRKENYD
-582 TETSLGGAYFAGGQI
+582 AETSLDGAYFAGGQI
-597 IDDYTVE
+597 INDYTVE
-604 YEDGRK
+604 YEDGRR
-610 QNVHVGKDG
+610 QNVHVDKDG
-619 KPRTELE
+619 NPRIELE

-653 REPEP
+653 REPEPP

-715 PPHENP
+715 P
-721 DPSPRQETPSGNG
+721 SPRQETPSGNG
-734 APSAQQAP
+734 APSAQQTP
-742 KGRGGSGGGSAGGG
+742 KSRGGSGGGSAGGG

-797 FATSAILYT
+797 FATSALLAT

-811 GNTPLAKSMDARAR
+811 GSGGYLNQALDARAR
-825 RKELEKE
+825 RKELERE
-832 DRQLERESKLE
+832 DRQITRQAKLE
-843 RLESDKARYQQE
+843 RIEGDKARYQQE

-860 QIVPQLEEEL
+860 GILPQLEQELDFLKNGGKNKAMPENERQEKQQKIAQIDDQIKSEEEEISGFRNTMIEYEDEYIKANKLVLNYSEMLEKSKNELTNYHNQEEEL
-870 AVLQNG
+870 AN
-876 NGRVLTNEE
+876 
-885 RLAKQQKITNIDAQ
+885 
-899 IKNEQEEISNLRQ
+899 
-912 EKIAQEEEYKKANTL
+912 
-927 SADINKEIKKSEARI
+927 
-942 ENYRRQQDELTT
+942 
-954 LQKNVDSILNNPK
+954 LQKNVNSILNDKN
-967 LSEEEIAELK
+967 LSEEEIEKLK
-977 QETLKTIQE
+977 QETLNAIQA
-986 KYGKQFDDLF
+986 KYKKAFNDIF
-996 SEDKD
+996 SENTEKAKKALDAFAYKTDFDKRVLQSVQENRRGIIRD
-1001 KSNQALTNFVNQTN
+1001 IESNLNNAKEVEKKAKVF
-1015 YEKQELQKYQANRAE
+1015 YEKSTMIEK
-1030 IINMFKEDLVIAKE
+1030 IIKKHE
-1044 TEAKAKEILDKKCAE
+1044 T
-1059 LDDKIAEHNSKISAL
+1059 KITTL

-1080 IQSELAI
+1080 IQSELTI
-1087 DALSKDAV
+1087 DNLARNPIS
-1095 PEFNRAEAITN
+1095 EFNRAEAIAN
-1106 VEKQID
+1106 VEKHID
-1112 SLKKRKETLQ
+1112 ALKKRKETLQ
-1122 KAVKISEQ
+1122 KAVKISDQ
-1130 MEYGLRPEDI
+1130 MEYGLRPED
-1140 AKNSAF
+1140 AENYAF

-1152 TGPTEKAM
+1152 TGPSDKM
-1160 KQNRLESERHEYKAQ
+1160 IKKYKIESETHEYKMQ
-1175 EETKKIVNQQELK
+1175 KETKEIAEKLK
-1188 NFAEDIINR
+1188 LKTFADGIINR
-1197 ADEAKK
+1197 ADKAK
-1203 EEDKQKKEE
+1203 EEKDEQKKEE

-1233 DAYNTSANKKAFKD
+1233 DAYDTSANKKAFKD

-1258 GKTKENDL
+1258 GNTKETDL

>member
-1 MAKKSN
+1 MEDFMAKKSN
-7 LDSPISRVRNDS
+7 LDSPISRVRNAS
-19 QTLKKDAKNVKG
+19 QEVEKDVKTIRG
-31 EDRVI
+31 EKRVV
-36 KVSQNIKLESANV
+36 KVSQSIKLESANV
-49 KFSERGEQHLYSS
+49 KFTERGEQYLYSS
-62 DSNKYLLKI
+62 DSNDYLLKF
-71 HKNGKL
+71 HKNSKL
-77 VANFYDKGG
+77 IASFYEKNG
-86 KTYLHFGDEFFKSID
+86 KTYLHFGEEFFKAID
-101 TNNKYADFR
+101 KEGKYAKYH
-110 GQDVELNELVLD
+110 GKDVEISKIVLD

-131 TNGKDFSCLFSA
+131 TNGEDFSCLLSA
-143 FGAQIVDTKNGNS
+143 LGMQIVDKENGNS

-163 PFDIAVS
+163 PLDVS
-170 DRFLEKAMGNDN
+170 VSNKFLERALGNDN
-182 TCNLGEDMKFESATM
+182 TCNLGEGMKFESATM

-332 ADRFKKFESK
+332 AEEFKKFEGTYIDRYD
-342 SAEAESEEEKLP
+342 E
-354 DANIYSYADI
+354 ANIYSYADI

-393 LVPREEKD
+393 LVP
-401 FVLVPP
+401 P

-427 GLAVQEEKKTEL
+427 GLAVQE
-439 VEEKEPKVVE
+439 
-449 KDEHSFIL
+449 
-457 VPSEEKG
+457 
-464 FVLVPPHKVKGK
+464 
-476 TNEEHGLAV
+476 NEHGLAV
-485 QNEKETGLANQSDEK
+485 QEEKEIAVQEEKETGLTTQEH
-500 NELRTPESIIVEDER
+500 ELRTPESIIVEDER
-515 YNSTTQAPNAII
+515 YNSTAQAPNAII

-534 QNSPEETTDLESQEP
+534 QNSPEETHDLESQEP

-555 EDEHENSQ
+555 EDELDNHQ
-563 LEPTNDNDLA
+563 LEPTNDKNIA
-573 TRKRKENYD
+573 TQKRKENYD
-582 TETSLGGAYFAGGQI
+582 AETSLDGAYFAGGQI
-597 IDDYTVE
+597 INDYTVE
-604 YEDGRK
+604 YEDGRR
-610 QNVHVGKDG
+610 QNIHVGKDG
-619 KPRTELE
+619 IPRTELE

-653 REPEP
+653 REPEPP

-700 DPPHENPDPPHENPD
+700 DPPHENPDPPHENPV

-734 APSAQQAP
+734 VPGAQQAP
-742 KGRGGSGGGSAGGG
+742 KGRGSSGGGSAGGG

-797 FATSAILYT
+797 FATSALLAT

-811 GNTPLAKSMDARAR
+811 GTGGYLNQALDARAR
-825 RKELEKE
+825 RKELERE
-832 DRQLERESKLE
+832 DRQITRQAKLE
-843 RLESDKARYQQE
+843 RIEGDKARYQQE

-860 QIVPQLEEEL
+860 QILPQLEQEL

-885 RLAKQQKITNIDAQ
+885 CLAKQQEMTNIDAQ

-912 EKIAQEEEYKKANTL
+912 EKIAQEEEYKKANAL

-954 LQKNVDSILNNPK
+954 LQKNVDSILKNPD
-967 LSEEEIAELK
+967 LSEEEIEKLK

-986 KYGKQFDDLF
+986 KYGNTYNDLF
-996 SEDKD
+996 SGDIYNI
-1001 KSNQALTNFVNQTN
+1001 NQAYIKFVNQTN
-1015 YEKQELQKYQANRAE
+1015 YEKQELQKYQANYAK
-1030 IINMFKEDLVIAKE
+1030 IIDESKKDLDNAKIV
-1044 TEAKAKEILDKKCAE
+1044 EANAKEILDKKCAE
-1059 LDDKIAEHNSKISAL
+1059 LDNKIAEHNSKISIL
-1074 KDEKAK
+1074 KDDKAK
-1080 IQSELAI
+1080 IQSELTV
-1087 DALSKDAV
+1087 DAV
-1095 PEFNRAEAITN
+1095 VRGLVPELERTEAKTK
-1106 VEKQID
+1106 VEKQIEA
-1112 SLKKRKETLQ
+1112 LKKRKETLQ

-1203 EEDKQKKEE
+1203 EKDKEKKEE

-1233 DAYNTSANKKAFKD
+1233 DAYDTSANKKAFKD

-1258 GKTKENDL
+1258 GKTKETDL

>member
-1 MAKKSN
+1 MVFYQKSKKISTIYLNFIHILHILKNISLSLIKFRQHLTIYAKFVIIIQMEDFMAKKSN
-7 LDSPISRVRNDS
+7 LDSPISRVRNAS
-19 QTLKKDAKNVKG
+19 QEVEKDVKTIRG
-31 EDRVI
+31 EKRVV
-36 KVSQNIKLESANV
+36 KVSQSIKLESANV
-49 KFSERGEQHLYSS
+49 KFTERGEQYLYSS

-101 TNNKYADFR
+101 VNNKYAEFR

-170 DRFLEKAMGNDN
+170 DRFLEKAMGDDN
-182 TCNLGEDMKFESATM
+182 SCNLGEDMKFESATM

-204 TQNARMRTNQEI
+204 TQNARIRMNQTI

-231 TKNYGALSIT
+231 TKNYGALAIT
-241 SLPVRVPKGEK
+241 SLPIRVPKDK
-252 VGTEWLNLAEKDGK
+252 KTSTEWLNIAEKDGK
-266 LYGYFNLEVN
+266 LYCYFNLEVN

-332 ADRFKKFESK
+332 AQKFKKFEGTYIDRYD
-342 SAEAESEEEKLP
+342 E
-354 DANIYSYADI
+354 ANIYSYADI

-384 VEVDEHGFI
+384 VEEDEHGFV
-393 LVPREEKD
+393 LVPSEEKD

-407 HKVKGKTNE
+407 HKVKGKTDE

-427 GLAVQEEKKTEL
+427 GLAVQE
-439 VEEKEPKVVE
+439 
-449 KDEHSFIL
+449 D
-457 VPSEEKG
+457 
-464 FVLVPPHKVKGK
+464 
-476 TNEEHGLAV
+476 
-485 QNEKETGLANQSDEK
+485 KETGLAYQSDEK

-515 YNSTTQAPNAII
+515 YNATTQLPDATFDNS
-527 ENDTVFY
+527 VFEQY
-534 QNSPEETTDLESQEP
+534 TPEETSDLENQENR
-549 PLHEIQ
+549 EIQ
-555 EDEHENSQ
+555 ENNQ
-563 LEPTNDNDLA
+563 VEPKQDNDLN
-573 TRKRKENYD
+573 KKKENFD
-582 TETSLGGAYFAGGQI
+582 SETTIDGAYVAGAQI
-597 IDDYTVE
+597 IDDIIVE
-604 YEDGRK
+604 NSDGSK
-610 QNVHVGKDG
+610 QNVHVIDG
-619 KPRTELE
+619 IPLTELE

-632 LVPREKEP
+632 LVETPTNETPSKDDADENAQKELPGKDKVPTPPDPSDDTEKKT
-640 PQNDFGDAENDRE
+640 
-653 REPEP
+653 
-658 PREPVPPE
+658 EPVPEPEIYFADPKIDGMQNPYFESGVHHKDDTEPVPDPVPDPVPQPMPQPVPE
-666 PKPHE
+666 PVPE
-671 HDDDD
+671 
-676 DSGDNEPNHDEQDL
+676 
-690 TPPVPPHETP
+690 PVPQPVPQP
-700 DPPHENPDPPHENPD
+700 DPQPKPKPQ
-715 PPHENP
+715 
-721 DPSPRQETPSGNG
+721 PS
-734 APSAQQAP
+734 
-742 KGRGGSGGGSAGGG
+742 KDKGGSGGGHGGP
-756 GGSAP
+756 P
-761 KEVKEER
+761 KEVNEEK

-773 LGVSAL
+773 LGISAL

-797 FATSAILYT
+797 FATSAVLYT
-806 KPWNW
+806 KPWKW
-811 GNTPLAKSMDARAR
+811 GETPLAKAMDARAR

-832 DRQLERESKLE
+832 GRQLERESKLE
-843 RLESDKARYQQE
+843 RLEGDKARYQQE

-860 QIVPQLEEEL
+860 GILPQLEQEL
-870 AVLQNG
+870 AVLQNS

-885 RLAKQQKITNIDAQ
+885 RLEKQQNIANIDKDIQ
-899 IKNEQEEISNLRQ
+899 TEEEAISNLRNGLI
-912 EKIAQEEEYKKANTL
+912 KKEEEYIEANKL
-927 SADINKEIKKSEARI
+927 VANLNKELEESEARI

-954 LQKNVDSILNNPK
+954 LQKNVDSILKNPD
-967 LSEEEIAELK
+967 LSEEEIEKLK

-986 KYGKQFDDLF
+986 KYGNTYNDLF
-996 SEDKD
+996 SGDIYNI
-1001 KSNQALTNFVNQTN
+1001 NQAYIKFVNQTN
-1015 YEKQELQKYQANRAE
+1015 YQKQELQKYQKNRAR
-1030 IINMFKEDLVIAKE
+1030 IIDMFKEDLNRAKE
-1044 TEAKAKEILDKKCAE
+1044 VEAKAKEIFDAKSAE
-1059 LDDKIAEHNSKISAL
+1059 IEGYITEHNSKISTL

-1095 PEFNRAEAITN
+1095 SEFNRSEAIAN
-1106 VEKQID
+1106 VEKHID
-1112 SLKKRKETLQ
+1112 ALKKRKETLQ
-1122 KAVKISEQ
+1122 KAVKISDQ
-1130 MEYGLRPEDI
+1130 MEYGLRPEDDY
-1140 AKNSAF
+1140 AF
-1146 DDRWKN
+1146 DDRWN
-1152 TGPTEKAM
+1152 TGPSEKAM
-1160 KQNRLESERHEYKAQ
+1160 EQNRLESKTHKYKMQ
-1175 EETKKIVNQQELK
+1175 EETKEIAEKLK
-1188 NFAEDIINR
+1188 LKTFAEDIINR

-1203 EEDKQKKEE
+1203 EKDEQKKEE

-1233 DAYNTSANKKAFKD
+1233 DAYDTSANKKAFND

-1258 GKTKENDL
+1258 GNTKETDL

>member
-1 MAKKSN
+1 MEDFMAKKSN

-170 DRFLEKAMGNDN
+170 DRFLERAMGNDN

-384 VEVDEHGFI
+384 
-393 LVPREEKD
+393 
-401 FVLVPP
+401 
-407 HKVKGKTNE
+407 
-416 EHGLVV
+416 
-422 QENEH
+422 
-427 GLAVQEEKKTEL
+427 L
-439 VEEKEPKVVE
+439 VE
-449 KDEHSFIL
+449 D
-457 VPSEEKG
+457 G
-464 FVLVPPHKVKGK
+464 
-476 TNEEHGLAV
+476 
-485 QNEKETGLANQSDEK
+485 
-500 NELRTPESIIVEDER
+500 R
-515 YNSTTQAPNAII
+515 YNATTQLSDVTI
-527 ENDTVFY
+527 D
-534 QNSPEETTDLESQEP
+534 NSAFEQYTPEETSDLENQEN
-549 PLHEIQ
+549 HEIQ
-555 EDEHENSQ
+555 EDNQ
-563 LEPTNDNDLA
+563 VEPKDNDLN
-573 TRKRKENYD
+573 KKKENFD
-582 TETSLGGAYFAGGQI
+582 SETTIDGAYVAGAQI
-597 IDDYTVE
+597 IDDIIVE
-604 YEDGRK
+604 NSDGSK
-610 QNVHVGKDG
+610 QNFHVVDG
-619 KPRTELE
+619 ELE

-676 DSGDNEPNHDEQDL
+676 DSGDNEP
-690 TPPVPPHETP
+690 PHETP
-700 DPPHENPDPPHENPD
+700 DPPHENPVPPHETPDPPHENPD

-734 APSAQQAP
+734 APGAQQAP

-797 FATSAILYT
+797 FATSALLAT

-811 GNTPLAKSMDARAR
+811 GTGGYLNQALDARAR
-825 RKELEKE
+825 RKELERE
-832 DRQLERESKLE
+832 DRQITRQAKLE
-843 RLESDKARYQQE
+843 RIEGDKARYQQE

-860 QIVPQLEEEL
+860 GILPQLEQEL
-870 AVLQNG
+870 DFLKNG
-876 NGRVLTNEE
+876 GKNKAMPENERQE
-885 RLAKQQKITNIDAQ
+885 KQQKIAQ
-899 IKNEQEEISNLRQ
+899 IDDQIKSEEEEISGFRNTMIEYEDEYIKANKLVLNYSEML
-912 EKIAQEEEYKKANTL
+912 EKSKNELLGYHNQEEE
-927 SADINKEIKKSEARI
+927 
-942 ENYRRQQDELTT
+942 LTN
-954 LQKNVDSILNNPK
+954 LQKNVNSILNDKN
-967 LSEEEIAELK
+967 LSEEEIEKLK
-977 QETLKTIQE
+977 QETLNAIQA
-986 KYGKQFDDLF
+986 KYKKAFNDIF
-996 SEDKD
+996 SENTEKAKKALDAFAYKTDFDKRVLQSVQENRRGIIRD
-1001 KSNQALTNFVNQTN
+1001 IESNLNNAKEVEKKAKVF
-1015 YEKQELQKYQANRAE
+1015 YEKSTMIEK
-1030 IINMFKEDLVIAKE
+1030 IIKKHE
-1044 TEAKAKEILDKKCAE
+1044 T
-1059 LDDKIAEHNSKISAL
+1059 KITTL

-1080 IQSELAI
+1080 IQSELTI
-1087 DALSKDAV
+1087 DNLARNPIS
-1095 PEFNRAEAITN
+1095 EFNRAEAIAN
-1106 VEKQID
+1106 VEKHID

-1160 KQNRLESERHEYKAQ
+1160 KQNRLESERHEYKMQ

-1203 EEDKQKKEE
+1203 EKDKEKKEE

-1233 DAYNTSANKKAFKD
+1233 DAYDTSANKKAFKD

-1258 GKTKENDL
+1258 GKTKETDL